1 LRKLGKYEV
10 HGELGHGAMGVVY
23 RARDPIINRMVALK
37 TITTGLADDPN
48 LLQRFYREA
57 QSAGGL
63 QHPNIV
69 TIYDMGDDQN
79 TPYIAMELIEGESLE
94 QTIARR
100 TIVPLALK
108 LTYALQACRAFD
120 YAHKRGIVHRDIKP
134 GNVMVNKE
142 GVVKVVDFG
151 IARVLDK
158 SKTQTGMLIGT
169 FAYMSPEQYHGEH
182 ADERSDIWS
191 FGVLLYELMC
201 YERPF
206 TGDNPATLM
215 HNICS
220 QEARSI
226 TQRVPDCPPAMEGII
241 SKVLRKLPEDRFQSM
256 EDLLLELEPV
266 YKELQLHS
274 ISELIDQ
281 SRELIE
287 KGEFSQARELLR
299 ESLKVDA
306 ANSQA
311 RALLEKVNAELKRL
325 LIRPKAQQH
334 VDKGRAL
341 LAEGKIQEARAE
353 AENALQLDA
362 AFDQAQELVKQVQRE
377 LDRAQVVAEWLQA
390 SRQRL
395 AEGMPDEAE
404 ELLAKVLELEPA
416 NKQAAVLQQQ
426 VLVERA
432 ERLRRLRLLER
443 MQEARGLWTQLNY
456 DDCIEILSE
465 LQKEFP
471 AEEEV
476 QRLLDTVQEDQAEQ
490 HRQRTLEG
498 ARNHLAVGNFAES
511 RALLVDLQKQFPSDE
526 EIPRLLEDIRID
538 EAKQRRNQGLAEART
553 YLANRQ
559 YEESIV
565 LLTTLEKEFRDDR
578 EILQLLEAVRADQ
591 AEQQRQQ
598 DIAEARTLLAGRRY
612 DECAALVAKLQRRFP
627 SDKELPELQ
636 KAIRHAQTEQ
646 RKQESL
652 ANARNLLAARRFEES
667 ITLLTEL
674 GEEFPADEE
683 VSKLLQAAHAEQAEE
698 RKQKD
703 IAEVR
708 NLLAA
713 RGYDGCNLLLA
724 KLQKQ
729 FPNDWEVLEL
739 QKTVQAD
746 RAEQQRQQ
754 GIAEARNL
762 LAVRRY
768 DECNALLAELRKQFS
783 DDSDVAQL
791 QKAVEEDQAEQRK
804 LESLANARNLLA
816 SKNYEESIAILTRL
830 GEEFPADEEVPKLLQ
845 AAHAEQAEERKQKDI
860 AEVRNLLAARGYDG
874 CNLLLAKLQK
884 QFPNDWEVLELQKT
898 VQADRAEQQ
907 RQQGIAEARNLLAV
921 RRYDECNALLAELR
935 KQFSDDSDVA
945 QLQKAVEEDQA
956 EQRKLESLANAR
968 NLLASKNYEESIAIL
983 TRLGEEFP
991 ADEEVPKLLQ
1001 AAHAEQAEERK
1012 QKGIAE
1018 VRNLLAARRYD
1029 ECTALL
1035 AELQKQFPSDSEISQ
1050 LQGAV
1055 REGQAEQEKLGT
1067 LARARNLLAKRN
1079 YDECIALLSELGKR
1093 FPKDGEIPRLLTT
1106 ARDGLAEQRKSKSLS
1121 EARSLLA
1128 ARRYDESISRLTD
1141 LKKEFPDEREISRL
1155 LANAAKEQA
1164 EQQKQQKL
1172 AEGRSLLAAQRFGE
1186 ALELL
1191 DTLRAAHPKDSAVQ
1205 KLRAL
1210 VEREREKQSRSEG
1223 LQRELEA
1230 LKKLVNEKKYPELLA
1245 RAEPL
1250 KAEFPANG
1258 DLLRLIDFARNQQAQ
1273 IESEKRLRAAI
1284 DDVKAHMH
1292 EDRFWDA
1299 SRAANAALK
1308 SFPDHAELLFLREQ
1322 AEARD
1327 KKQLAREMIEQRI
1340 REIKFKINRE
1350 DFSEAIDLAKETIE
1364 ITGPNTDLTQL
1375 LHSAVVEFQARAKRR
1390 QQEQKL
1396 KEIRALTESG
1406 NVDGAAE
1413 TLRVAV
1419 EAETL
1424 DALDPRVSRVAEEI
1438 DAAKSAPTL
1447 ASPTAAPSTP
1457 ANFSKEYAFLQRR
1470 PLDAEPPAAEN
1481 AGPTETG
1488 APQAS
1493 ATQPPISSQPAVPM
1507 PPAQFIAVPPAPN
1520 APVVFPRTDT
1530 ASAPVVPAAP
1540 KSPMGPARVQE
1551 RMRGTATRTAAAAS
1565 PRGFKKTAM
1574 LAATAMGLILGVW
1587 ATVHLISRPNAEE
1600 SDVRSAQPAN
1610 TRAAS
1615 TTNANPPTRPVVPA
1629 KPAVS
1634 PEETQQQNAIALSD
1648 KLIAS
1653 GDLKGALQTL
1663 QGADQLNGPLTAE
1676 IKNRETAVGE
1686 SMRNDSLAK
1695 LRQQEAALWQQATSE
1710 VEKGEF
1716 DAAKRDLR
1724 KILASGDG
1732 GVRRADAQR
1741 YLNDV
1746 IPRRQKEEIV
1756 FRQAQ
1761 QSSRANDQQGLQR
1774 ASDLFG
1780 QVIAFDGPRRA
1791 EAEELQRNLD
1801 AKLASLKQESANRQI
1816 AALEAAARSDLQQGN
1831 LDSARQYA
1839 VQIKQAGGDSA
1850 ALLKEIDQAQA
1861 SQARTAQQQREFQQ
1875 AVQAYNAVGS
1885 RDRIGLEKSRSD
1897 FVAIVRENGP
1907 QAADAQRYLTE
1918 ISKKVDALNQPPSPP
1933 PSVKTEASNVA
1944 ADEVAIRDVIQR
1956 FIIAFEQRSPDG
1968 VSQVWPSIPAK
1979 TFAGYKRSFEDAS
1992 AIRIQLLDETVK
2004 INPDGV
2010 TATVSARLAQQYTP
2024 KGQKTLDRSDLWV
2037 FQLSKKSGT
2046 WAITDVR

>member
-1 LRKLGKYEV
+1 MRKLGKYEV

-37 TITTGLADDPN
+37 TITTGLAEDPN

-169 FAYMSPEQYHGEH
+169 FAYMSPEQYHGDH

-206 TGDNPATLM
+206 KGDNPASLM

-220 QEARSI
+220 QEPRSI
-226 TQRVPDCPPAMEGII
+226 TERVPDCPPAMEAII

-281 SRELIE
+281 SRQLIE
-287 KGEFSQARELLR
+287 QGEFPQARELLR

-362 AFDQAQELVKQVQRE
+362 AFDQAQELEKQVQRE
-377 LDRAQVVAEWLQA
+377 LDRAHLVAEWLQA

-404 ELLAKVLELEPA
+404 ELLAKVLELEPG

-426 VLVERA
+426 VLVEKA
-432 ERLRRLRLLER
+432 DRLRRLRLLER

-456 DDCIEILSE
+456 SDCIEILSE

-511 RALLVDLQKQFPSDE
+511 RALLVDLQQQFPSDE

-538 EAKQRRNQGLAEART
+538 EAKQRRIQGLAEARI

-565 LLTTLEKEFRDDR
+565 LLTTLEKEFPDDR

-591 AEQQRQQ
+591 AEQQKQQ
-598 DIAEARTLLAGRRY
+598 DIAEARTLLAARRY

-627 SDKELPELQ
+627 IDKELPELQ
-636 KAIRHAQTEQ
+636 KAIRHAEAEQ
-646 RKQESL
+646 RKHESL

-667 ITLLTEL
+667 ITLLTGL

-683 VSKLLQAAHAEQAEE
+683 VPKLLQAAQAEQAEE

-713 RGYDGCNLLLA
+713 QGYDGCNLLLA

-729 FPNDWEVLEL
+729 FPNDLVVLEL

-746 RAEQQRQQ
+746 QAEQQRQQ
-754 GIAEARNL
+754 GIAQARNL
-762 LAVRRY
+762 LATRRY

-804 LESLANARNLLA
+804 HESLANARNLLA
-816 SKNYEESIAILTRL
+816 SKNYEESIAILTRM
-830 GEEFPADEEVPKLLQ
+830 GEEFPADEEVSKLLQ
-845 AAHAEQAEERKQKDI
+845 TAHAEQSEERKQKD
-860 AEVRNLLAARGYDG
+860 
-874 CNLLLAKLQK
+874 
-884 QFPNDWEVLELQKT
+884 
-898 VQADRAEQQ
+898 
-907 RQQGIAEARNLLAV
+907 
-921 RRYDECNALLAELR
+921 
-935 KQFSDDSDVA
+935 
-945 QLQKAVEEDQA
+945 
-956 EQRKLESLANAR
+956 
-968 NLLASKNYEESIAIL
+968 
-983 TRLGEEFP
+983 
-991 ADEEVPKLLQ
+991 
-1001 AAHAEQAEERK
+1001 
-1012 QKGIAE
+1012 IAE

-1035 AELQKQFPSDSEISQ
+1035 AKLQKQFPSDSEVSQ

-1055 REGQAEQEKLGT
+1055 REDQAEQEKLGT
-1067 LARARNLLAKRN
+1067 LAKARSLLAKRN

-1106 ARDGLAEQRKSKSLS
+1106 ARDGLAEQRKSKSLT

-1141 LKKEFPDEREISRL
+1141 LKNEFPDEREISRL
-1155 LANAAKEQA
+1155 LSNAAKEQA
-1164 EQQKQQKL
+1164 EQQKQTKL

-1230 LKKLVNEKKYPELLA
+1230 LKKLVSEKKYPELLA

-1250 KAEFPANG
+1250 KVEFPANG

-1273 IESEKRLRAAI
+1273 IESEKRLRATI
-1284 DDVKAHMH
+1284 DAVKAHMR

-1299 SRAANAALK
+1299 IRAANAALK
-1308 SFPDHAELLFLREQ
+1308 SFPDHAELVSLREQ
-1322 AEARD
+1322 AEAQD
-1327 KKQLAREMIEQRI
+1327 KKQRAREMIEQRI

-1350 DFSEAIDLAKETIE
+1350 DFSDAIDLAKETLA

-1396 KEIRALTESG
+1396 QEIRALTESG

-1419 EAETL
+1419 QAETF

-1438 DAAKSAPTL
+1438 DAAKSTPTVV
-1447 ASPTAAPSTP
+1447 SPTSAPSAP
-1457 ANFSKEYAFLQRR
+1457 ASFSKEYAFLQGR

-1488 APQAS
+1488 TPQAS
-1493 ATQPPISSQPAVPM
+1493 ATQPPISSQPAAPM
-1507 PPAQFIAVPPAPN
+1507 RPPQFKSAPPAPN

-1530 ASAPVVPAAP
+1530 ASAPVVPATP
-1540 KSPMGPARVQE
+1540 KNPMGPARVPE
-1551 RMRGTATRTAAAAS
+1551 RMRDIATRTEAAAP

-1574 LAATAMGLILGVW
+1574 LAAIAMGLILGVW
-1587 ATVHLISRPNAEE
+1587 ATVHLISRHKAEVA
-1600 SDVRSAQPAN
+1600 DVRSAQPTN
-1610 TRAAS
+1610 SRVGT
-1615 TTNANPPTRPVVPA
+1615 TTNANPPTTPVVPA
-1629 KPAVS
+1629 RPVVS
-1634 PEETQQQNAIALSD
+1634 PEEAQQRNAIALSD
-1648 KLIAS
+1648 KLVAS
-1653 GDLKGALQTL
+1653 GDLQGALRAL

-1676 IKNRETAVGE
+1676 IKNRETTVGE

-1695 LRQQEAALWQQATSE
+1695 LRQQEATLWQRATSE

-1716 DAAKRDLR
+1716 DAAKRDLQ
-1724 KILASGDG
+1724 KILAAGDG

-1746 IPRRQKEEIV
+1746 VPKRQKEESV

-1780 QVIAFDGPRRA
+1780 QVMAFEGPRKS
-1791 EAEELQRNLD
+1791 EAEELQRNVE
-1801 AKLASLKQESANRQI
+1801 AKLASLKQQSANRQI

-1839 VQIKQAGGDSA
+1839 EQIKQAGGDSA

-1885 RDRIGLEKSRSD
+1885 RDKVGLEKSRSD

-1933 PSVKTEASNVA
+1933 PSVKTEASSVA
-1944 ADEVAIRDVIQR
+1944 VDEAAIRDVIQR
-1956 FIIAFEQRSPDG
+1956 FILAFEQRSPDG

-1979 TFAGYKRSFEDAS
+1979 TYAGYKRSFEDAI
-1992 AIRIQLLDETVK
+1992 AIRMQMLDETVK
-2004 INPDGV
+2004 INPDRV
-2010 TATVSARLAQQYTP
+2010 TATVSARVAQQYTP

-2037 FQLSKKSGT
+2037 FELSKKSGT
-2046 WAITDVR
+2046 WTITDVR

>member
-206 TGDNPATLM
+206 TGDNPASLM

-281 SRELIE
+281 SRQLIE
-287 KGEFSQARELLR
+287 KGEFPQARELLR

-341 LAEGKIQEARAE
+341 FAEGKIQEARAE

-362 AFDQAQELVKQVQRE
+362 AFDQAQELEKQVQRE

-426 VLVERA
+426 VLVEKA

-476 QRLLDTVQEDQAEQ
+476 RRLLDTVQEDQAEQ

-511 RALLVDLQKQFPSDE
+511 RALLVDLQTQFPSDE

-538 EAKQRRNQGLAEART
+538 EAKQRRIQGLAEARI

-559 YEESIV
+559 YEESIE
-565 LLTTLEKEFRDDR
+565 LLTTLGKEFPDDR
-578 EILQLLEAVRADQ
+578 EILQLLEAVRVDQ

-598 DIAEARTLLAGRRY
+598 DIAEARTLLAARRY

-627 SDKELPELQ
+627 IDNELPELQ

-674 GEEFPADEE
+674 GEEFLADEE
-683 VSKLLQAAHAEQAEE
+683 VPKLLQAARAEKAEE
-698 RKQKD
+698 QKQKG

-724 KLQKQ
+724 NLQKQ
-729 FPNDWEVLEL
+729 FPNDSEVLEL
-739 QKTVQAD
+739 QKAVQAD
-746 RAEQQRQQ
+746 QAEQQRQQ
-754 GIAEARNL
+754 GVAEARNL
-762 LAVRRY
+762 LAARRY

-783 DDSDVAQL
+783 DDSDIAQL
-791 QKAVEEDQAEQRK
+791 QKAVEEDQTEQWK

-816 SKNYEESIAILTRL
+816 SKNFEESIAILTRM
-830 GEEFPADEEVPKLLQ
+830 
-845 AAHAEQAEERKQKDI
+845 
-860 AEVRNLLAARGYDG
+860 
-874 CNLLLAKLQK
+874 
-884 QFPNDWEVLELQKT
+884 
-898 VQADRAEQQ
+898 
-907 RQQGIAEARNLLAV
+907 
-921 RRYDECNALLAELR
+921 
-935 KQFSDDSDVA
+935 
-945 QLQKAVEEDQA
+945 
-956 EQRKLESLANAR
+956 
-968 NLLASKNYEESIAIL
+968 
-983 TRLGEEFP
+983 GEEFP

-1012 QKGIAE
+1012 QKGIGE
-1018 VRNLLAARRYD
+1018 VRNLLAARHYD

-1055 REGQAEQEKLGT
+1055 REDKAEQEKLGT
-1067 LARARNLLAKRN
+1067 LAKARTLLAKRN
-1079 YDECIALLSELGKR
+1079 YDECITLLSELGKR

-1106 ARDGLAEQRKSKSLS
+1106 ARDGLAEQRKSTSLT

-1128 ARRYDESISRLTD
+1128 ARRYDDSITLLTD
-1141 LKKEFPDEREISRL
+1141 LKKEFPDEREISQL
-1155 LANAAKEQA
+1155 LANAAKEHA

-1230 LKKLVNEKKYPELLA
+1230 LKKLVSEKKYPELLA

-1273 IESEKRLRAAI
+1273 IDSEKRLRAAI
-1284 DDVKAHMH
+1284 DAVKAHMH

-1299 SRAANAALK
+1299 IRAANAALK
-1308 SFPDHAELLFLREQ
+1308 SFPDHAELVYLREQ
-1322 AEARD
+1322 AEALD
-1327 KKQLAREMIEQRI
+1327 KKQRAREMIEQRI

-1350 DFSEAIDLAKETIE
+1350 DFSEAIDLAKETIA

-1396 KEIRALTESG
+1396 QEIRTLAESG

-1438 DAAKSAPTL
+1438 DAAKSAPTV

-1457 ANFSKEYAFLQRR
+1457 ANFSKEYAFLQGRT
-1470 PLDAEPPAAEN
+1470 LDAKPPAAEN
-1481 AGPTETG
+1481 VGPTETG
-1488 APQAS
+1488 TPQAS
-1493 ATQPPISSQPAVPM
+1493 ATKPPISSQPAVPM
-1507 PPAQFIAVPPAPN
+1507 PPPQFTAAPPAPN
-1520 APVVFPRTDT
+1520 APAVFPRTDP
-1530 ASAPVVPAAP
+1530 APAPVVPAAP

-1551 RMRGTATRTAAAAS
+1551 RMREVATRTTAAAP
-1565 PRGFKKTAM
+1565 PRGLKKTAM
-1574 LAATAMGLILGVW
+1574 LAAIAMGLILGVW
-1587 ATVHLISRPNAEE
+1587 ATVHLISHHKAAV
-1600 SDVRSAQPAN
+1600 SDVRSAQPTN
-1610 TRAAS
+1610 TRAGA
-1615 TTNANPPTRPVVPA
+1615 TTNANPPTTPVVPA
-1629 KPAVS
+1629 KPTVS
-1634 PEETQQQNAIALSD
+1634 PAETQQQNAITLSD

-1653 GDLKGALQTL
+1653 GDLKGALRTL

-1676 IKNRETAVGE
+1676 IKNKETTVGE

-1695 LRQQEAALWQQATSE
+1695 LRQQEATLWQQATSE

-1716 DAAKRDLR
+1716 VAAKRDLQ
-1724 KILASGDG
+1724 KILAAGDG

-1746 IPRRQKEEIV
+1746 IPKREKEENL

-1780 QVIAFDGPRRA
+1780 RVIAFDGPRKA
-1791 EAEELQRNLD
+1791 EAEALQRNLD

-1831 LDSARQYA
+1831 LESARQYA
-1839 VQIKQAGGDSA
+1839 EQIKQAGGDSA
-1850 ALLKEIDQAQA
+1850 ALLKEIDQVQA
-1861 SQARTAQQQREFQQ
+1861 NQARTAQQQMEFQQ

-1885 RDRIGLEKSRSD
+1885 RDKIGLEKSRSD
-1897 FVAIVRENGP
+1897 FVAIVKENGP
-1907 QAADAQRYLTE
+1907 QAADAQRYLKE
-1918 ISKKVDALNQPPSPP
+1918 ISKRMDALNQPPPP
-1933 PSVKTEASNVA
+1933 PSPSVKTEASNVA
-1944 ADEVAIRDVIQR
+1944 VDEGAIRDVIQR
-1956 FIIAFEQRSPDG
+1956 FILAFEQRSPDG

-1979 TFAGYKRSFEDAS
+1979 TYAGYRRSFEDAI
-1992 AIRIQLLDETVK
+1992 AIRMQVLDETVK

-2046 WAITDVR
+2046 WTISDVR

>member
-1 LRKLGKYEV
+1 MRKLGKYEV

-37 TITTGLADDPN
+37 TITTGLAEDPN

-169 FAYMSPEQYHGEH
+169 FAYMSPEQYHGDH

-206 TGDNPATLM
+206 KGDNPASLM

-220 QEARSI
+220 QEPRSI
-226 TQRVPDCPPAMEGII
+226 TERVPDCPPAMEAII

-281 SRELIE
+281 SRQLIE
-287 KGEFSQARELLR
+287 QGEFPQARELLR

-362 AFDQAQELVKQVQRE
+362 AFDQAQELEKQVQRE
-377 LDRAQVVAEWLQA
+377 LDRAHLVAEWLQA

-404 ELLAKVLELEPA
+404 ELLAKVLELEPG

-426 VLVERA
+426 VLVEKA

-456 DDCIEILSE
+456 SDCIEILSE

-511 RALLVDLQKQFPSDE
+511 RALLVDLQQQFPSDE

-538 EAKQRRNQGLAEART
+538 EAKQRRIQGLAEARI

-565 LLTTLEKEFRDDR
+565 LLTTLEKEFPDDR

-591 AEQQRQQ
+591 AEQQKQQ
-598 DIAEARTLLAGRRY
+598 DIAEARTLLAARRY
-612 DECAALVAKLQRRFP
+612 DECAVLVAKLQRRFP
-627 SDKELPELQ
+627 IDKELPELQ
-636 KAIRHAQTEQ
+636 RAIRHAQ
-646 RKQESL
+646 
-652 ANARNLLAARRFEES
+652 
-667 ITLLTEL
+667 
-674 GEEFPADEE
+674 
-683 VSKLLQAAHAEQAEE
+683 
-698 RKQKD
+698 
-703 IAEVR
+703 
-708 NLLAA
+708 
-713 RGYDGCNLLLA
+713 
-724 KLQKQ
+724 
-729 FPNDWEVLEL
+729 
-739 QKTVQAD
+739 
-746 RAEQQRQQ
+746 
-754 GIAEARNL
+754 
-762 LAVRRY
+762 
-768 DECNALLAELRKQFS
+768 
-783 DDSDVAQL
+783 
-791 QKAVEEDQAEQRK
+791 AEQRK
-804 LESLANARNLLA
+804 HESLANARNLLA
-816 SKNYEESIAILTRL
+816 SKNYEESIAILTRM
-830 GEEFPADEEVPKLLQ
+830 GEEFPTDEEVSKLLQ
-845 AAHAEQAEERKQKDI
+845 TAHAEQSEERKQKD
-860 AEVRNLLAARGYDG
+860 
-874 CNLLLAKLQK
+874 
-884 QFPNDWEVLELQKT
+884 
-898 VQADRAEQQ
+898 
-907 RQQGIAEARNLLAV
+907 
-921 RRYDECNALLAELR
+921 
-935 KQFSDDSDVA
+935 
-945 QLQKAVEEDQA
+945 
-956 EQRKLESLANAR
+956 
-968 NLLASKNYEESIAIL
+968 
-983 TRLGEEFP
+983 
-991 ADEEVPKLLQ
+991 
-1001 AAHAEQAEERK
+1001 
-1012 QKGIAE
+1012 IAE

-1035 AELQKQFPSDSEISQ
+1035 AKLQKQFPSDSEVSQ

-1055 REGQAEQEKLGT
+1055 REDQAEQEKLGT
-1067 LARARNLLAKRN
+1067 LAKARSLLAKRN

-1106 ARDGLAEQRKSKSLS
+1106 ARDGLAEQRKSKSLT

-1141 LKKEFPDEREISRL
+1141 LKNEFPDEREISRL
-1155 LANAAKEQA
+1155 LSNAAKEQA
-1164 EQQKQQKL
+1164 EQQKQTKL

-1230 LKKLVNEKKYPELLA
+1230 LKKLVSEKKYPELLA

-1250 KAEFPANG
+1250 KVEFPANG

-1273 IESEKRLRAAI
+1273 IESEKRLRATI
-1284 DDVKAHMH
+1284 DAVKAHMR

-1299 SRAANAALK
+1299 IRAANAALK
-1308 SFPDHAELLFLREQ
+1308 SFPDHAELVSLREQ
-1322 AEARD
+1322 AEAQD
-1327 KKQLAREMIEQRI
+1327 KKQRAREMIEQRI

-1350 DFSEAIDLAKETIE
+1350 DFSDAIDLAKETLA

-1396 KEIRALTESG
+1396 QEIRALTESG

-1419 EAETL
+1419 QAETF

-1438 DAAKSAPTL
+1438 DAAKSTPTVV
-1447 ASPTAAPSTP
+1447 SPTSAPSAP
-1457 ANFSKEYAFLQRR
+1457 ASFSKEYAFLQGR

-1488 APQAS
+1488 TPQAS
-1493 ATQPPISSQPAVPM
+1493 ATQPPISSQPAAPM
-1507 PPAQFIAVPPAPN
+1507 RPPQFKSAPPAPN

-1530 ASAPVVPAAP
+1530 ASAPVVPATP
-1540 KSPMGPARVQE
+1540 KNPMGPARVPE
-1551 RMRGTATRTAAAAS
+1551 RMRDIATRTEAAAP

-1574 LAATAMGLILGVW
+1574 LAAIAMGLILGVW
-1587 ATVHLISRPNAEE
+1587 ASVHLISRHKAEVA
-1600 SDVRSAQPAN
+1600 DVRFAQPTN
-1610 TRAAS
+1610 SRVGT
-1615 TTNANPPTRPVVPA
+1615 TTNANPPTTPVVPA
-1629 KPAVS
+1629 RPVVS
-1634 PEETQQQNAIALSD
+1634 PEEAQQRNAIALSD
-1648 KLIAS
+1648 KLVAS
-1653 GDLKGALQTL
+1653 GDLQGALRAL

-1676 IKNRETAVGE
+1676 IKNRETTVGE

-1695 LRQQEAALWQQATSE
+1695 LRQQEATLWQRATSE

-1716 DAAKRDLR
+1716 DAAKRDLQ
-1724 KILASGDG
+1724 KILAAGDG

-1746 IPRRQKEEIV
+1746 IPKRQKEESV

-1780 QVIAFDGPRRA
+1780 QVIAFDGPRKS
-1791 EAEELQRNLD
+1791 EAEELQRNVE
-1801 AKLASLKQESANRQI
+1801 AKLASLKQQSANRQI
-1816 AALEAAARSDLQQGN
+1816 AAFEAAARSDLQQGN

-1839 VQIKQAGGDSA
+1839 EQIKQAGGDSA

-1885 RDRIGLEKSRSD
+1885 RDKVGLEKSRSD

-1933 PSVKTEASNVA
+1933 PSVKTEASSVA
-1944 ADEVAIRDVIQR
+1944 VDEAAIRDVIQR
-1956 FIIAFEQRSPDG
+1956 FILAFEQRSPDG

-1979 TFAGYKRSFEDAS
+1979 TYAGYKRSFEDAI
-1992 AIRIQLLDETVK
+1992 AIRMQMLDETVK
-2004 INPDGV
+2004 INPDRV
-2010 TATVSARLAQQYTP
+2010 TATVSARVAQQYTP

-2037 FQLSKKSGT
+2037 FELSKKSGT
-2046 WAITDVR
+2046 WTITDVR

>member
-1 LRKLGKYEV
+1 MRKLGKYEV

-37 TITTGLADDPN
+37 TITTGLAEDPN

-206 TGDNPATLM
+206 KGDNPASLM

-220 QEARSI
+220 QEPRSI
-226 TQRVPDCPPAMEGII
+226 TERVPDCPPAMEAII

-281 SRELIE
+281 SRQLIE
-287 KGEFSQARELLR
+287 QGEFPQARELLR

-362 AFDQAQELVKQVQRE
+362 AFDQAQELEKQVQRE
-377 LDRAQVVAEWLQA
+377 LDRAHLVAEWLQA

-404 ELLAKVLELEPA
+404 ELLAKVLELEPS

-426 VLVERA
+426 VLVEKA

-456 DDCIEILSE
+456 SDCIEILSE

-511 RALLVDLQKQFPSDE
+511 RALLVDLQQQFPSDE

-538 EAKQRRNQGLAEART
+538 EAKQRRIQGLAEARI

-565 LLTTLEKEFRDDR
+565 LLTTLEKEFPDDR

-591 AEQQRQQ
+591 AEQQEQQ
-598 DIAEARTLLAGRRY
+598 DIAEARTLLAARRY
-612 DECAALVAKLQRRFP
+612 DECAVLVAKLQRRFP
-627 SDKELPELQ
+627 IDKELPELQ
-636 KAIRHAQTEQ
+636 RAIRHAQAEQ
-646 RKQESL
+646 RKHESL
-652 ANARNLLAARRFEES
+652 ANARNLLASKNYEES
-667 ITLLTEL
+667 IAILTRM
-674 GEEFPADEE
+674 GEEFPTDEE
-683 VSKLLQAAHAEQAEE
+683 VSKLLQTAHAEQSEE

-713 RGYDGCNLLLA
+713 QGYDGCNLLLA

-729 FPNDWEVLEL
+729 FPNDLVVLEL

-746 RAEQQRQQ
+746 QAEQQRQQ
-754 GIAEARNL
+754 GIAQARNL
-762 LAVRRY
+762 LATRRY

-804 LESLANARNLLA
+804 HESLANARNLLA
-816 SKNYEESIAILTRL
+816 SKNYEESIAILTRM
-830 GEEFPADEEVPKLLQ
+830 GEEFPADEEVSKLLQ
-845 AAHAEQAEERKQKDI
+845 TAHAEQSEERKQKD
-860 AEVRNLLAARGYDG
+860 
-874 CNLLLAKLQK
+874 
-884 QFPNDWEVLELQKT
+884 
-898 VQADRAEQQ
+898 
-907 RQQGIAEARNLLAV
+907 
-921 RRYDECNALLAELR
+921 
-935 KQFSDDSDVA
+935 
-945 QLQKAVEEDQA
+945 
-956 EQRKLESLANAR
+956 
-968 NLLASKNYEESIAIL
+968 
-983 TRLGEEFP
+983 
-991 ADEEVPKLLQ
+991 
-1001 AAHAEQAEERK
+1001 
-1012 QKGIAE
+1012 IAE

-1035 AELQKQFPSDSEISQ
+1035 ARLQKQFPSDSEVSQ

-1055 REGQAEQEKLGT
+1055 REDQAEQEKLGT
-1067 LARARNLLAKRN
+1067 LAKARSLLAKRN

-1106 ARDGLAEQRKSKSLS
+1106 ARDGLAEQRKSKSLT

-1141 LKKEFPDEREISRL
+1141 LKNEFPDEREISRL
-1155 LANAAKEQA
+1155 LSNAAKEQA
-1164 EQQKQQKL
+1164 EQQKQTKL

-1230 LKKLVNEKKYPELLA
+1230 LKKLVSEKKYPELLA

-1250 KAEFPANG
+1250 KVEFPANG

-1273 IESEKRLRAAI
+1273 IESEKRLRATI
-1284 DDVKAHMH
+1284 DAVKAHMR

-1299 SRAANAALK
+1299 IRAANAALK
-1308 SFPDHAELLFLREQ
+1308 SFPDHAELVSLREQ
-1322 AEARD
+1322 AEAQD
-1327 KKQLAREMIEQRI
+1327 KKQRAREMIEQRI

-1350 DFSEAIDLAKETIE
+1350 DFSDAIDLAKETLA

-1396 KEIRALTESG
+1396 QEIRALTESG

-1419 EAETL
+1419 QAETF

-1438 DAAKSAPTL
+1438 DAAKSTPTVV
-1447 ASPTAAPSTP
+1447 SPTSAPSAP
-1457 ANFSKEYAFLQRR
+1457 ASFSKEYAFLQGR

-1488 APQAS
+1488 TPQAS
-1493 ATQPPISSQPAVPM
+1493 ATQPPISSQPAAPM
-1507 PPAQFIAVPPAPN
+1507 RPPQFKSAPPAPN

-1530 ASAPVVPAAP
+1530 ASAPVVPATP
-1540 KSPMGPARVQE
+1540 KNPMGPARVPE
-1551 RMRGTATRTAAAAS
+1551 RMRDIATRTEAAAP

-1574 LAATAMGLILGVW
+1574 LAAIAMGLILGVW
-1587 ATVHLISRPNAEE
+1587 ATVHLISRHKAEV
-1600 SDVRSAQPAN
+1600 SNVRSAQPTN

-1615 TTNANPPTRPVVPA
+1615 ATNANPPTTPVVPA
-1629 KPAVS
+1629 RPVVS
-1634 PEETQQQNAIALSD
+1634 PEEAQQRNAIALSD
-1648 KLIAS
+1648 KLVAS
-1653 GDLKGALQTL
+1653 GDLQGALRAL

-1676 IKNRETAVGE
+1676 IKNRETTVGE

-1695 LRQQEAALWQQATSE
+1695 LRQQEATLWQRATSE

-1716 DAAKRDLR
+1716 DAAKRDLQ
-1724 KILASGDG
+1724 KILAAGDG

-1746 IPRRQKEEIV
+1746 VPKRQKEESV

-1774 ASDLFG
+1774 AS
-1780 QVIAFDGPRRA
+1780 
-1791 EAEELQRNLD
+1791 
-1801 AKLASLKQESANRQI
+1801 
-1816 AALEAAARSDLQQGN
+1816 
-1831 LDSARQYA
+1831 
-1839 VQIKQAGGDSA
+1839 
-1850 ALLKEIDQAQA
+1850 
-1861 SQARTAQQQREFQQ
+1861 
-1875 AVQAYNAVGS
+1875 
-1885 RDRIGLEKSRSD
+1885 
-1897 FVAIVRENGP
+1897 
-1907 QAADAQRYLTE
+1907 
-1918 ISKKVDALNQPPSPP
+1918 
-1933 PSVKTEASNVA
+1933 
-1944 ADEVAIRDVIQR
+1944 
-1956 FIIAFEQRSPDG
+1956 
-1968 VSQVWPSIPAK
+1968 
-1979 TFAGYKRSFEDAS
+1979 
-1992 AIRIQLLDETVK
+1992 
-2004 INPDGV
+2004 
-2010 TATVSARLAQQYTP
+2010 
-2024 KGQKTLDRSDLWV
+2024 
-2037 FQLSKKSGT
+2037 
-2046 WAITDVR
+2046 

>member
-169 FAYMSPEQYHGEH
+169 FAYMSPEQYHGAH

-191 FGVLLYELMC
+191 FGVLLYELVC

-206 TGDNPATLM
+206 TGDNPASLM

-220 QEARSI
+220 QEPRSI

-281 SRELIE
+281 SRQLIE
-287 KGEFSQARELLR
+287 TGEFSQARELLR

-362 AFDQAQELVKQVQRE
+362 VFDQAQELEKQVQRE

-426 VLVERA
+426 VLVEKA

-456 DDCIEILSE
+456 VDCIEILSE

-511 RALLVDLQKQFPSDE
+511 RALLVDLQQQFPSDE

-538 EAKQRRNQGLAEART
+538 EAKQRRIQGLAEARIC
-553 YLANRQ
+553 LANRQ

-565 LLTTLEKEFRDDR
+565 LLTTLEKEFPDDR
-578 EILQLLEAVRADQ
+578 DILQLLEAVRADQ

-598 DIAEARTLLAGRRY
+598 DIAEARTLLAARRY
-612 DECAALVAKLQRRFP
+612 DECAALVAKLQSRFP
-627 SDKELPELQ
+627 IDKELPELQ
-636 KAIRHAQTEQ
+636 KAIRHAQTEH
-646 RKQESL
+646 RKHESL
-652 ANARNLLAARRFEES
+652 ANARSVLASKHYEES
-667 ITLLTEL
+667 IAILTRM
-674 GEEFPADEE
+674 GKEFPADEE

-713 RGYDGCNLLLA
+713 QGYDGCNLLLA

-729 FPNDWEVLEL
+729 FPNDLVVLEL

-746 RAEQQRQQ
+746 QAEQQRQQ
-754 GIAEARNL
+754 GIAQARNL
-762 LAVRRY
+762 LAERRY
-768 DECNALLAELRKQFS
+768 DECNALLAELRKQFA

-804 LESLANARNLLA
+804 HESLANARNLLA
-816 SKNYEESIAILTRL
+816 SKHYEKSIAILTRM

-860 AEVRNLLAARGYDG
+860 AEVRNLLAAR
-874 CNLLLAKLQK
+874 
-884 QFPNDWEVLELQKT
+884 
-898 VQADRAEQQ
+898 
-907 RQQGIAEARNLLAV
+907 
-921 RRYDECNALLAELR
+921 RY
-935 KQFSDDSDVA
+935 
-945 QLQKAVEEDQA
+945 
-956 EQRKLESLANAR
+956 
-968 NLLASKNYEESIAIL
+968 
-983 TRLGEEFP
+983 
-991 ADEEVPKLLQ
+991 
-1001 AAHAEQAEERK
+1001 H
-1012 QKGIAE
+1012 
-1018 VRNLLAARRYD
+1018 

-1035 AELQKQFPSDSEISQ
+1035 TKLQKQFPSDSEVSQ

-1055 REGQAEQEKLGT
+1055 REDQAEQEKLGT
-1067 LARARNLLAKRN
+1067 LAKARTLFAKRN

-1093 FPKDGEIPRLLTT
+1093 FPEDGEIPRLLTT
-1106 ARDGLAEQRKSKSLS
+1106 ARDGLAEQRKSKSLT

-1164 EQQKQQKL
+1164 EQQKQTKL
-1172 AEGRSLLAAQRFGE
+1172 AEGRSLLAAQRFRE

-1250 KAEFPANG
+1250 KVEFPANG

-1273 IESEKRLRAAI
+1273 IESEKRLRATI
-1284 DDVKAHMH
+1284 DDVKALMH

-1299 SRAANAALK
+1299 IRAANAALK
-1308 SFPDHAELLFLREQ
+1308 SFPDHAELVYLREQ
-1322 AEARD
+1322 AEAQDR
-1327 KKQLAREMIEQRI
+1327 KQRAREMIEQRI

-1350 DFSEAIDLAKETIE
+1350 DFSEAIDLAKETIA

-1375 LHSAVVEFQARAKRR
+1375 LHSAVVEFQARTKRR

-1396 KEIRALTESG
+1396 QEIRALTESG

-1438 DAAKSAPTL
+1438 DAAKSTPTVV
-1447 ASPTAAPSTP
+1447 SPTAAPSAP
-1457 ANFSKEYAFLQRR
+1457 ANFSKEYAFLQGR

-1481 AGPTETG
+1481 AGPTKTG
-1488 APQAS
+1488 TPQAS

-1507 PPAQFIAVPPAPN
+1507 PPPQFISAPPAPN

-1530 ASAPVVPAAP
+1530 APAPVVPAAP
-1540 KSPMGPARVQE
+1540 KSSMGPARVQE
-1551 RMRGTATRTAAAAS
+1551 RMPGIATRTSEAAS
-1565 PRGFKKTAM
+1565 PRVFKKTAM
-1574 LAATAMGLILGVW
+1574 LAAIAMGLILGVW
-1587 ATVHLISRPNAEE
+1587 ASVHLISRHKAEE
-1600 SDVRSAQPAN
+1600 SDVRSGQPTN
-1610 TRAAS
+1610 SRAGP
-1615 TTNANPPTRPVVPA
+1615 TTNANPPTTPVVPA
-1629 KPAVS
+1629 RPVVS
-1634 PEETQQQNAIALSD
+1634 PEETQQRNAIALSD
-1648 KLIAS
+1648 KLVAS
-1653 GDLKGALQTL
+1653 GDLRGALRTL
-1663 QGADQLNGPLTAE
+1663 QGADQLNGPLTSE
-1676 IKNRETAVGE
+1676 IKNRETTVGE

-1695 LRQQEAALWQQATSE
+1695 LRQQEATLWQQATSE

-1716 DAAKRDLR
+1716 DAAKRDLQ
-1724 KILASGDG
+1724 KILAAGDG

-1741 YLNDV
+1741 YLSDV
-1746 IPRRQKEEIV
+1746 IPKRQKEENV

-1780 QVIAFDGPRRA
+1780 QVIAFDGPRKA
-1791 EAEELQRNLD
+1791 EAEVLQRNLD

-1831 LDSARQYA
+1831 LDAARQHA
-1839 VQIKQAGGDSA
+1839 AQIRQAGGDSA

-1885 RDRIGLEKSRSD
+1885 QDKLGLEKSRSD

-1944 ADEVAIRDVIQR
+1944 VDEGAVRDVIQR
-1956 FIIAFEQRSPDG
+1956 FILAFEQRSLDG
-1968 VSQVWPSIPAK
+1968 VSQVWPSIPAR
-1979 TFAGYKRSFEDAS
+1979 TYAGYKRSFEDAM
-1992 AIRIQLLDETVK
+1992 AIRMQVLDETVK

-2010 TATVSARLAQQYTP
+2010 TATVSARVAQQYTP

-2037 FQLSKKSGT
+2037 FELSKKSGT
-2046 WAITDVR
+2046 WAITNVK

>member
-1 LRKLGKYEV
+1 MRKLGKYEV

-169 FAYMSPEQYHGEH
+169 FAYMSPEQYHGAH

-191 FGVLLYELMC
+191 FGVLLYELVC

-206 TGDNPATLM
+206 TGDNPASLM

-220 QEARSI
+220 QEPRSI

-281 SRELIE
+281 SRQLIE
-287 KGEFSQARELLR
+287 TGEFSQARELLR

-362 AFDQAQELVKQVQRE
+362 AFDQAQELEKQVQRE

-426 VLVERA
+426 VLVEKA

-456 DDCIEILSE
+456 VDCIEILSE

-490 HRQRTLEG
+490 RRQRTLEG

-511 RALLVDLQKQFPSDE
+511 RALLVDLQQQFPSDE

-538 EAKQRRNQGLAEART
+538 EAKQRRIQGLAEARIC
-553 YLANRQ
+553 LANRQ

-565 LLTTLEKEFRDDR
+565 LLATLEKEFPDDR
-578 EILQLLEAVRADQ
+578 DILQLLEAVRADQ

-598 DIAEARTLLAGRRY
+598 DIAEARTLLAARRY

-627 SDKELPELQ
+627 IDKELPELQ
-636 KAIRHAQTEQ
+636 KAIRHAQTEH
-646 RKQESL
+646 RKHESL
-652 ANARNLLAARRFEES
+652 ANARNVLASKNYEES
-667 ITLLTEL
+667 IAILTRM

-713 RGYDGCNLLLA
+713 R
-724 KLQKQ
+724 
-729 FPNDWEVLEL
+729 
-739 QKTVQAD
+739 
-746 RAEQQRQQ
+746 
-754 GIAEARNL
+754 
-762 LAVRRY
+762 RY
-768 DECNALLAELRKQFS
+768 
-783 DDSDVAQL
+783 
-791 QKAVEEDQAEQRK
+791 
-804 LESLANARNLLA
+804 
-816 SKNYEESIAILTRL
+816 
-830 GEEFPADEEVPKLLQ
+830 
-845 AAHAEQAEERKQKDI
+845 H
-860 AEVRNLLAARGYDG
+860 
-874 CNLLLAKLQK
+874 
-884 QFPNDWEVLELQKT
+884 
-898 VQADRAEQQ
+898 
-907 RQQGIAEARNLLAV
+907 
-921 RRYDECNALLAELR
+921 
-935 KQFSDDSDVA
+935 
-945 QLQKAVEEDQA
+945 
-956 EQRKLESLANAR
+956 
-968 NLLASKNYEESIAIL
+968 
-983 TRLGEEFP
+983 
-991 ADEEVPKLLQ
+991 
-1001 AAHAEQAEERK
+1001 
-1012 QKGIAE
+1012 
-1018 VRNLLAARRYD
+1018 

-1035 AELQKQFPSDSEISQ
+1035 TKLQKQFPSDSEVSQ

-1055 REGQAEQEKLGT
+1055 REDQAEQEKLGT
-1067 LARARNLLAKRN
+1067 LAKARTLFAKRN

-1106 ARDGLAEQRKSKSLS
+1106 ARDGLAEQRKSKSLT

-1164 EQQKQQKL
+1164 EQQKQTKL

-1250 KAEFPANG
+1250 KVEFPANG

-1273 IESEKRLRAAI
+1273 IESEKRLRATI
-1284 DDVKAHMH
+1284 DGVKALLH

-1299 SRAANAALK
+1299 IRAANAALK
-1308 SFPDHAELLFLREQ
+1308 SFPDHAELVYLREQ
-1322 AEARD
+1322 AEAQDR
-1327 KKQLAREMIEQRI
+1327 KQRAREMIEQRI

-1350 DFSEAIDLAKETIE
+1350 DFSEAIDLAKETIA

-1375 LHSAVVEFQARAKRR
+1375 LHSAVVEFQARTKRR

-1396 KEIRALTESG
+1396 QEIRALTESG

-1438 DAAKSAPTL
+1438 DAAKSTPTVV
-1447 ASPTAAPSTP
+1447 SPTAAPSAP
-1457 ANFSKEYAFLQRR
+1457 ANFSKEYAFLQGR

-1481 AGPTETG
+1481 AGPTKTG
-1488 APQAS
+1488 TPQAS
-1493 ATQPPISSQPAVPM
+1493 ATQPPISSQPAIPM
-1507 PPAQFIAVPPAPN
+1507 PPPQFISAPPAPN

-1530 ASAPVVPAAP
+1530 APAPVVPAAP
-1540 KSPMGPARVQE
+1540 KSSMGPARVQE
-1551 RMRGTATRTAAAAS
+1551 RMPGIATRTSEAAS
-1565 PRGFKKTAM
+1565 PRVFKKTAM
-1574 LAATAMGLILGVW
+1574 LAAIATGLILGVW
-1587 ATVHLISRPNAEE
+1587 ASVHLISRHKAEE
-1600 SDVRSAQPAN
+1600 SDVRSGQPTN
-1610 TRAAS
+1610 SRAGP
-1615 TTNANPPTRPVVPA
+1615 TTNANPPTTPVVPA
-1629 KPAVS
+1629 RPVVS
-1634 PEETQQQNAIALSD
+1634 PEETQQRNAIALSD
-1648 KLIAS
+1648 KLVAS
-1653 GDLKGALQTL
+1653 GDLRGALRTL
-1663 QGADQLNGPLTAE
+1663 QGADQLNGPLTSE
-1676 IKNRETAVGE
+1676 IKNRETTVGE

-1695 LRQQEAALWQQATSE
+1695 LRQQEATLWQQATSE

-1716 DAAKRDLR
+1716 DAAKRDLQ
-1724 KILASGDG
+1724 KILAAGDG

-1746 IPRRQKEEIV
+1746 IPKRQKEENV

-1780 QVIAFDGPRRA
+1780 QVIAFDGPRKA
-1791 EAEELQRNLD
+1791 EAEVLQRNLD

-1831 LDSARQYA
+1831 LDAARQHA
-1839 VQIKQAGGDSA
+1839 AQIRQAGGDSA

-1885 RDRIGLEKSRSD
+1885 QDKLGLEKSRSD

-1944 ADEVAIRDVIQR
+1944 VDEGAVRDVIQR
-1956 FIIAFEQRSPDG
+1956 FILAFEQRSLDG
-1968 VSQVWPSIPAK
+1968 VSQVWPSIPAR
-1979 TFAGYKRSFEDAS
+1979 TYAGYKRSFEDAM
-1992 AIRIQLLDETVK
+1992 AIRMQVLDETVK

-2010 TATVSARLAQQYTP
+2010 TATVSARVAQQYTP
-2024 KGQKTLDRSDLWV
+2024 KGQKTLDRSDLWI
-2037 FQLSKKSGT
+2037 FELSKKSGT
-2046 WAITDVR
+2046 WAITNVR

>member
-1 LRKLGKYEV
+1 MRKLGKYEV

-23 RARDPIINRMVALK
+23 RARDPIINRLVALK
-37 TITTGLADDPN
+37 TITTGLADDPS

-69 TIYDMGDDQN
+69 TIYDMGEEQN
-79 TPYIAMELIEGESLE
+79 TPYIAMELIDGESLE

-100 TIVPLALK
+100 TTLPLALK

-191 FGVLLYELMC
+191 FGVLLYELLC
-201 YERPF
+201 YQRPF
-206 TGDNPATLM
+206 TGDNPASLM

-220 QEARSI
+220 QEPVSV
-226 TQRVPDCPPAMEGII
+226 TERVPDCPPAMEGII
-241 SKVLRKLPEDRFQSM
+241 SKVLRKLPEERFQSM

-274 ISELIDQ
+274 ISELIEQ
-281 SRELIE
+281 SRQLIE
-287 KGEFSQARELLR
+287 KGEFGQARELLR
-299 ESLKVDA
+299 ESLKVDT

-341 LAEGKIQEARAE
+341 LQDGKIQEARAE

-362 AFDQAQELVKQVQRE
+362 AFDQAQELEKQVQRE

-426 VLVERA
+426 VLVEKA

-443 MQEARGLWTQLNY
+443 MLEARGLWTQLNY
-456 DDCIEILSE
+456 DGCIAILSE
-465 LQKEFP
+465 LQREFP
-471 AEEEV
+471 GEEEV

-511 RALLVDLQKQFPSDE
+511 RALLLNLQKQFPSDE
-526 EIPRLLEDIRID
+526 EIPRLLEDIRSD
-538 EAKQRRNQGLAEART
+538 EAKQRRFQGLAEARI

-565 LLTTLEKEFRDDR
+565 MLTTLEQEFREDR

-591 AEQQRQQ
+591 SEQQRQQ
-598 DIAEARTLLAGRRY
+598 AIAEARTLLAARRY
-612 DECAALVAKLQRRFP
+612 DECEALIANLQRRFP
-627 SDKELPELQ
+627 IDKELPELQ
-636 KAIRHAQTEQ
+636 KAIRHAQREQ

-652 ANARNLLAARRFEES
+652 TNARNLLAARRFEES
-667 ITLLTEL
+667 ITLLTE
-674 GEEFPADEE
+674 
-683 VSKLLQAAHAEQAEE
+683 
-698 RKQKD
+698 
-703 IAEVR
+703 
-708 NLLAA
+708 
-713 RGYDGCNLLLA
+713 
-724 KLQKQ
+724 
-729 FPNDWEVLEL
+729 
-739 QKTVQAD
+739 
-746 RAEQQRQQ
+746 
-754 GIAEARNL
+754 
-762 LAVRRY
+762 
-768 DECNALLAELRKQFS
+768 
-783 DDSDVAQL
+783 
-791 QKAVEEDQAEQRK
+791 
-804 LESLANARNLLA
+804 
-816 SKNYEESIAILTRL
+816 L

-884 QFPNDWEVLELQKT
+884 QFPNDSEVLELQKT
-898 VQADRAEQQ
+898 VQADEAEQR
-907 RQQGIAEARNLLAV
+907 RQQGVAEARNLLAV
-921 RRYDECNALLAELR
+921 RRYDECNVLLAELR
-935 KQFSDDSDVA
+935 KQFAGDSEIA
-945 QLQKAVEEDQA
+945 QLQKTVAEDQA
-956 EQRKLESLANAR
+956 EQRKLESLENAR
-968 NLLASKNYEESIAIL
+968 NLLASKNYEASIAIL
-983 TRLGEEFP
+983 TRIGDEFP
-991 ADEEVPKLLQ
+991 EDEEVPKLLQ
-1001 AAHAEQAEERK
+1001 ATYAEQAEERK
-1012 QKGIAE
+1012 QKDIAE
-1018 VRNLLAARRYD
+1018 VRNLLAARRYE

-1035 AELQKQFPSDSEISQ
+1035 AKLQKQFPSDSEILQ

-1055 REGQAEQEKLGT
+1055 REDQAEQEKLGT
-1067 LARARNLLAKRN
+1067 LAKARNLLAKRN
-1079 YDECIALLSELGKR
+1079 YDECNALLSELEKR
-1093 FPKDGEIPRLLTT
+1093 FPKDGEIPRLLST
-1106 ARDGLAEQRKSKSLS
+1106 ARDGLAEQRKSKSLT
-1121 EARSLLA
+1121 EARTLLA
-1128 ARRYDESISRLTD
+1128 ARRYDESISLLTD

-1155 LANAAKEQA
+1155 LANAAKEHA

-1205 KLRAL
+1205 KLHVL

-1223 LQRELEA
+1223 LHRELEA
-1230 LKKLVNEKKYPELLA
+1230 LKKLVSEKKYPELLA

-1273 IESEKRLRAAI
+1273 IDSEKRLRAAI
-1284 DDVKAHMH
+1284 DAVKAHMH

-1299 SRAANAALK
+1299 IRAANAALK
-1308 SFPDHAELLFLREQ
+1308 SFPDHAELVHLREQ
-1322 AEARD
+1322 AEAQD
-1327 KKQLAREMIEQRI
+1327 KKQRAREMIEQRV

-1350 DFSEAIDLAKETIE
+1350 DFSEAIDLAKETLA

-1375 LHSAVVEFQARAKRR
+1375 LHSAVVEFQARAKKR
-1390 QQEQKL
+1390 QQEQML
-1396 KEIRALTESG
+1396 QEIRTLTESG

-1413 TLRVAV
+1413 TLRVAL

-1424 DALDPRVSRVAEEI
+1424 DALDPRVSRVSEEI
-1438 DAAKSAPTL
+1438 EAAKSAPAV
-1447 ASPTAAPSTP
+1447 ASPSAAPSTP
-1457 ANFSKEYAFLQRR
+1457 ANFSKEYAFLQGR
-1470 PLDAEPPAAEN
+1470 PLDAKPPAAEN

-1488 APQAS
+1488 TPQAS

-1507 PPAQFIAVPPAPN
+1507 PPPQFTAAPPAPN
-1520 APVVFPRTDT
+1520 APAVFPRTD
-1530 ASAPVVPAAP
+1530 AAPAPVVPAAP

-1551 RMRGTATRTAAAAS
+1551 RMREVATRTTAAAP
-1565 PRGFKKTAM
+1565 PRGFKKTAT
-1574 LAATAMGLILGVW
+1574 LSAIAMGLILGVW
-1587 ATVHLISRPNAEE
+1587 ATVHLMSHHKAAV
-1600 SDVRSAQPAN
+1600 SDVRSAQPTN
-1610 TRAAS
+1610 TRAGA
-1615 TTNANPPTRPVVPA
+1615 TTNANLPTTPVVPA

-1634 PEETQQQNAIALSD
+1634 PEESQQQNAIALSD

-1653 GDLKGALQTL
+1653 GDLKGALQAL
-1663 QGADQLNGPLTAE
+1663 QGADQLHGPLTAE
-1676 IKNRETAVGE
+1676 IKNRETTVSE

-1695 LRQQEAALWQQATSE
+1695 LRQQEATLWQQATSE
-1710 VEKGEF
+1710 AEKAEF

-1724 KILASGDG
+1724 KILAEGDG
-1732 GVRRADAQR
+1732 GVRSADAQR

-1746 IPRRQKEEIV
+1746 IPKRQKEENV

-1780 QVIAFDGPRRA
+1780 QVVAFDGPRKS
-1791 EAEELQRNLD
+1791 EAEDLQRNVD
-1801 AKLASLKQESANRQI
+1801 AKLAALKQEITNRQI
-1816 AALEAAARSDLQQGN
+1816 AALEAAARSDLQQGK

-1839 VQIKQAGGDSA
+1839 EQIKQAGGDSA
-1850 ALLKEIDQAQA
+1850 ALLKEIDQAQS

-1875 AVQAYNAVGS
+1875 AVQAYNAVGTQ
-1885 RDRIGLEKSRSD
+1885 DKVGLEKSRSD

-1918 ISKKVDALNQPPSPP
+1918 ISKRMDALNQPAPPPP
-1933 PSVKTEASNVA
+1933 PSVKPEASNVA
-1944 ADEVAIRDVIQR
+1944 VDEGAIRDVIRR
-1956 FIIAFEQRSPDG
+1956 FILAFEQRSPDG

-1979 TFAGYKRSFEDAS
+1979 TYAGYKRSFEDAI
-1992 AIRIQLLDETVK
+1992 AIQMQVLDETVK
-2004 INPDGV
+2004 ISPNGI

-2024 KGQKTLDRSDLWV
+2024 KGQKALDRSDVWV

-2046 WAITDVR
+2046 WTITDVR

>member
-1 LRKLGKYEV
+1 MRKLGKYEV

-37 TITTGLADDPN
+37 TITTGLAEDPN

-100 TIVPLALK
+100 TVVPLALK

-169 FAYMSPEQYHGEH
+169 FAYMSPEQYHGDH

-206 TGDNPATLM
+206 KGDNPASLM

-220 QEARSI
+220 QEPRSI
-226 TQRVPDCPPAMEGII
+226 TERVPDCPPAMEAII

-281 SRELIE
+281 SRQLIE
-287 KGEFSQARELLR
+287 QGEFPQARELLR

-353 AENALQLDA
+353 AEKALQLDA
-362 AFDQAQELVKQVQRE
+362 AFDQAQELEKQVQRE
-377 LDRAQVVAEWLQA
+377 LDRAHLVAEWLQA

-404 ELLAKVLELEPA
+404 ELLAKVLELEPG

-426 VLVERA
+426 VLVEKA
-432 ERLRRLRLLER
+432 DRLRRLRLLER

-511 RALLVDLQKQFPSDE
+511 RALLVDLQQQFPSDE

-538 EAKQRRNQGLAEART
+538 EAKQRRIQGLAEARI

-565 LLTTLEKEFRDDR
+565 LLTTLEKEFPDDR

-591 AEQQRQQ
+591 AEQQKQQ
-598 DIAEARTLLAGRRY
+598 DIAEARTLLAARRY
-612 DECAALVAKLQRRFP
+612 DECAVLVAKLQRRFP
-627 SDKELPELQ
+627 IDKELPELQ
-636 KAIRHAQTEQ
+636 RAIRHAQ
-646 RKQESL
+646 
-652 ANARNLLAARRFEES
+652 
-667 ITLLTEL
+667 
-674 GEEFPADEE
+674 
-683 VSKLLQAAHAEQAEE
+683 
-698 RKQKD
+698 
-703 IAEVR
+703 
-708 NLLAA
+708 
-713 RGYDGCNLLLA
+713 
-724 KLQKQ
+724 
-729 FPNDWEVLEL
+729 
-739 QKTVQAD
+739 
-746 RAEQQRQQ
+746 
-754 GIAEARNL
+754 
-762 LAVRRY
+762 
-768 DECNALLAELRKQFS
+768 
-783 DDSDVAQL
+783 
-791 QKAVEEDQAEQRK
+791 AEQRK
-804 LESLANARNLLA
+804 HESLANARNLLA
-816 SKNYEESIAILTRL
+816 SKNYEESIAILTRM
-830 GEEFPADEEVPKLLQ
+830 GEEFPTDEEVSKLLQ
-845 AAHAEQAEERKQKDI
+845 TAHAEQSEERKQKD
-860 AEVRNLLAARGYDG
+860 
-874 CNLLLAKLQK
+874 
-884 QFPNDWEVLELQKT
+884 
-898 VQADRAEQQ
+898 
-907 RQQGIAEARNLLAV
+907 
-921 RRYDECNALLAELR
+921 
-935 KQFSDDSDVA
+935 
-945 QLQKAVEEDQA
+945 
-956 EQRKLESLANAR
+956 
-968 NLLASKNYEESIAIL
+968 
-983 TRLGEEFP
+983 
-991 ADEEVPKLLQ
+991 
-1001 AAHAEQAEERK
+1001 
-1012 QKGIAE
+1012 IAE

-1035 AELQKQFPSDSEISQ
+1035 AKLQKQFPSDSEVSQ

-1055 REGQAEQEKLGT
+1055 REDQAEQEKLGT
-1067 LARARNLLAKRN
+1067 LAKARSLLAKRN

-1106 ARDGLAEQRKSKSLS
+1106 ARDGLAEQRKSKSLT

-1141 LKKEFPDEREISRL
+1141 LKNEFPDEREISRL
-1155 LANAAKEQA
+1155 LSNAAKEQA
-1164 EQQKQQKL
+1164 EQQKQTKL

-1230 LKKLVNEKKYPELLA
+1230 LKKLVSEKKYPELLA

-1250 KAEFPANG
+1250 KVEFPANG

-1273 IESEKRLRAAI
+1273 IESEKRLRATI
-1284 DDVKAHMH
+1284 DAVKAHMR

-1299 SRAANAALK
+1299 IRAANAALK
-1308 SFPDHAELLFLREQ
+1308 SFPDHAELVSLREQ
-1322 AEARD
+1322 AEAQD
-1327 KKQLAREMIEQRI
+1327 KKQRAREMIEQRI

-1350 DFSEAIDLAKETIE
+1350 DFSDAIDLAKETLA

-1396 KEIRALTESG
+1396 QEIRALTESG

-1419 EAETL
+1419 QAETF

-1438 DAAKSAPTL
+1438 DAAKSTPTVV
-1447 ASPTAAPSTP
+1447 SPTSAPSAP
-1457 ANFSKEYAFLQRR
+1457 ASFSKEYAFLQGR

-1488 APQAS
+1488 TPQAS
-1493 ATQPPISSQPAVPM
+1493 ATQPPISSQPAAPM
-1507 PPAQFIAVPPAPN
+1507 RPPQFKSAPPAPN

-1530 ASAPVVPAAP
+1530 ASAPVVPATP
-1540 KSPMGPARVQE
+1540 KNPMGPARVPE
-1551 RMRGTATRTAAAAS
+1551 RMRDIATRTEAAAP

-1574 LAATAMGLILGVW
+1574 LAAIAMGLILGVW
-1587 ATVHLISRPNAEE
+1587 ATVHLISRHKAEV
-1600 SDVRSAQPAN
+1600 SDVRFAQPTN
-1610 TRAAS
+1610 TRAGP
-1615 TTNANPPTRPVVPA
+1615 TTNANPPATPVVPA

-1634 PEETQQQNAIALSD
+1634 HEQTQQQNAIALSD
-1648 KLIAS
+1648 KLVAS
-1653 GDLKGALQTL
+1653 GDLQGALRAL

-1676 IKNRETAVGE
+1676 IKNRETTVGE

-1695 LRQQEAALWQQATSE
+1695 LRQQEATLWQRATSE

-1716 DAAKRDLR
+1716 DAAKRDLQ
-1724 KILASGDG
+1724 KILAAGDG

-1746 IPRRQKEEIV
+1746 IPKRQKEESV

-1780 QVIAFDGPRRA
+1780 QVIAFEGPRKS
-1791 EAEELQRNLD
+1791 EAEELQRNVE
-1801 AKLASLKQESANRQI
+1801 AKLASLKQQSANRQI
-1816 AALEAAARSDLQQGN
+1816 AAFEAAARSDLQQGN

-1839 VQIKQAGGDSA
+1839 EQIKQAGGDSA

-1885 RDRIGLEKSRSD
+1885 RDKVGLEKSRSD

-1933 PSVKTEASNVA
+1933 PSVKTEASSVA
-1944 ADEVAIRDVIQR
+1944 VDEAAIRDVIQR
-1956 FIIAFEQRSPDG
+1956 FILAFEQRSPDG

-1979 TFAGYKRSFEDAS
+1979 TYAGYKRSFEDAI
-1992 AIRIQLLDETVK
+1992 AIRMQMLDETVK
-2004 INPDGV
+2004 INPDRV
-2010 TATVSARLAQQYTP
+2010 TATVSARVAQQYTP

-2037 FQLSKKSGT
+2037 FELSKKSGT
-2046 WAITDVR
+2046 WTITDVR

>member
-1 LRKLGKYEV
+1 MRKLGKYEV

-169 FAYMSPEQYHGEH
+169 FAYMSPEQYHGAH

-191 FGVLLYELMC
+191 FGVLLYELVC

-206 TGDNPATLM
+206 TGDNPASLM

-220 QEARSI
+220 QEPRSI

-281 SRELIE
+281 SRQLIE
-287 KGEFSQARELLR
+287 TGEFSQARELLR

-362 AFDQAQELVKQVQRE
+362 AFDQAQELEKQVQRE

-426 VLVERA
+426 VLVEKA

-456 DDCIEILSE
+456 VDCIKILSE

-490 HRQRTLEG
+490 HRQRTLEA

-511 RALLVDLQKQFPSDE
+511 RALLVDLQQQFPSDE

-538 EAKQRRNQGLAEART
+538 EAKQRRIQGLAEARIC
-553 YLANRQ
+553 LANRQ

-565 LLTTLEKEFRDDR
+565 LLTTLEKEFPDDR
-578 EILQLLEAVRADQ
+578 DILQLLEAVRADQ

-598 DIAEARTLLAGRRY
+598 DIAEARTLLAARRY

-627 SDKELPELQ
+627 IDKELPELQ
-636 KAIRHAQTEQ
+636 KAIRHAQTEH
-646 RKQESL
+646 RK
-652 ANARNLLAARRFEES
+652 
-667 ITLLTEL
+667 
-674 GEEFPADEE
+674 
-683 VSKLLQAAHAEQAEE
+683 H
-698 RKQKD
+698 
-703 IAEVR
+703 
-708 NLLAA
+708 
-713 RGYDGCNLLLA
+713 
-724 KLQKQ
+724 
-729 FPNDWEVLEL
+729 
-739 QKTVQAD
+739 
-746 RAEQQRQQ
+746 
-754 GIAEARNL
+754 
-762 LAVRRY
+762 
-768 DECNALLAELRKQFS
+768 
-783 DDSDVAQL
+783 
-791 QKAVEEDQAEQRK
+791 
-804 LESLANARNLLA
+804 ESLANARNLLA
-816 SKNYEESIAILTRL
+816 SKNYEESITLLTAL

-860 AEVRNLLAARGYDG
+860 AEVRNLLAAR
-874 CNLLLAKLQK
+874 
-884 QFPNDWEVLELQKT
+884 
-898 VQADRAEQQ
+898 
-907 RQQGIAEARNLLAV
+907 
-921 RRYDECNALLAELR
+921 RY
-935 KQFSDDSDVA
+935 
-945 QLQKAVEEDQA
+945 
-956 EQRKLESLANAR
+956 
-968 NLLASKNYEESIAIL
+968 
-983 TRLGEEFP
+983 
-991 ADEEVPKLLQ
+991 
-1001 AAHAEQAEERK
+1001 H
-1012 QKGIAE
+1012 
-1018 VRNLLAARRYD
+1018 

-1035 AELQKQFPSDSEISQ
+1035 TKLQKQFPSDSEVSQ

-1055 REGQAEQEKLGT
+1055 REDQAEQEKLGT
-1067 LARARNLLAKRN
+1067 LAKARTLFAKRN

-1106 ARDGLAEQRKSKSLS
+1106 ARDGLAEQRKSKSLT

-1128 ARRYDESISRLTD
+1128 ARRYDDSITLLTD

-1164 EQQKQQKL
+1164 EQQKQTKL
-1172 AEGRSLLAAQRFGE
+1172 AEGRSLLAAQRFRE

-1250 KAEFPANG
+1250 KVEFPANG

-1273 IESEKRLRAAI
+1273 IESEKRLRATI
-1284 DDVKAHMH
+1284 DDVKALMH

-1299 SRAANAALK
+1299 IRAANAALK
-1308 SFPDHAELLFLREQ
+1308 SFPDHAELVYLREQ
-1322 AEARD
+1322 AEAQDR
-1327 KKQLAREMIEQRI
+1327 KQRAREMIEQRI

-1350 DFSEAIDLAKETIE
+1350 DFSEAIDLAKETIA

-1375 LHSAVVEFQARAKRR
+1375 LHSAVVEFQARTKRR

-1396 KEIRALTESG
+1396 QEIRALTESG

-1438 DAAKSAPTL
+1438 DAAKSTPTVV
-1447 ASPTAAPSTP
+1447 SSTAAPSAP
-1457 ANFSKEYAFLQRR
+1457 ANFSKEYAFLQGR

-1488 APQAS
+1488 TPRAS

-1507 PPAQFIAVPPAPN
+1507 PPPQFISAPPAPN

-1530 ASAPVVPAAP
+1530 APAPVVPAAP
-1540 KSPMGPARVQE
+1540 KSSMGSARVQE
-1551 RMRGTATRTAAAAS
+1551 RMPGIATRTSEAAS
-1565 PRGFKKTAM
+1565 PRVFKKTAM

-1587 ATVHLISRPNAEE
+1587 ASVHLISRHKAEE
-1600 SDVRSAQPAN
+1600 SDVRSGQPTN
-1610 TRAAS
+1610 SRAGP
-1615 TTNANPPTRPVVPA
+1615 TTNANPPTTPVVPA
-1629 KPAVS
+1629 RPVVS
-1634 PEETQQQNAIALSD
+1634 PEETQQRNAIALSD
-1648 KLIAS
+1648 KLVAS
-1653 GDLKGALQTL
+1653 GDLRGALRTL
-1663 QGADQLNGPLTAE
+1663 QGADQLNGPLTSE
-1676 IKNRETAVGE
+1676 IKNRETTVGE

-1695 LRQQEAALWQQATSE
+1695 LRQQEATLWQQATSE

-1716 DAAKRDLR
+1716 DAAKRDLQ
-1724 KILASGDG
+1724 KILAAGDG

-1746 IPRRQKEEIV
+1746 IPKRQKEENV

-1780 QVIAFDGPRRA
+1780 QVIAFDGPRKA
-1791 EAEELQRNLD
+1791 EAEVLQRNLD

-1831 LDSARQYA
+1831 LDAARQHA
-1839 VQIKQAGGDSA
+1839 AQIRQAGGDSA

-1885 RDRIGLEKSRSD
+1885 QDKLGLEKSRSD

-1944 ADEVAIRDVIQR
+1944 VDEGAVRDVIQR
-1956 FIIAFEQRSPDG
+1956 FILAFEQRSLDG
-1968 VSQVWPSIPAK
+1968 VSQVWPSIPAR
-1979 TFAGYKRSFEDAS
+1979 TYAGYKRSFEDAM
-1992 AIRIQLLDETVK
+1992 AIRMQVLDETVK

-2010 TATVSARLAQQYTP
+2010 TATVSARVAQQYTP

-2037 FQLSKKSGT
+2037 FELSKKSGT
-2046 WAITDVR
+2046 WAITNVK

>member
-1 LRKLGKYEV
+1 
-10 HGELGHGAMGVVY
+10 MGVVY
-23 RARDPIINRMVALK
+23 RARDPIINRLVALK
-37 TITTGLADDPN
+37 TITTGLADDPS

-69 TIYDMGDDQN
+69 TIYDMGEEQN
-79 TPYIAMELIEGESLE
+79 TPYIAMELIDGESLE

-100 TIVPLALK
+100 TTLPLALK

-191 FGVLLYELMC
+191 FGVLLYELLC
-201 YERPF
+201 YQRPF
-206 TGDNPATLM
+206 TGDNPASLM

-220 QEARSI
+220 QEPVSV
-226 TQRVPDCPPAMEGII
+226 TERVPDCPPAMEGII
-241 SKVLRKLPEDRFQSM
+241 SKVLRKLPEERFQSM

-274 ISELIDQ
+274 ISELIEQ
-281 SRELIE
+281 SRQLIE
-287 KGEFSQARELLR
+287 KGEFGQARELLR
-299 ESLKVDA
+299 ESLKVDT

-341 LAEGKIQEARAE
+341 LQDGKIQEARAE

-362 AFDQAQELVKQVQRE
+362 AFDQAQELEKQVQRE

-426 VLVERA
+426 VLVEKA

-443 MQEARGLWTQLNY
+443 MLEARGLWTQLNY
-456 DDCIEILSE
+456 DGCIAILSE
-465 LQKEFP
+465 LQREFP
-471 AEEEV
+471 GEEEV

-511 RALLVDLQKQFPSDE
+511 RALLLNLQKQFPSDE
-526 EIPRLLEDIRID
+526 EIPRLLEDIRSD
-538 EAKQRRNQGLAEART
+538 EAKQRRFQGLAEARI

-565 LLTTLEKEFRDDR
+565 MLTTLEQEFREDR

-591 AEQQRQQ
+591 SEQQRQQ
-598 DIAEARTLLAGRRY
+598 AIAEARTLLAARRY
-612 DECAALVAKLQRRFP
+612 DECEALIANLQRRFP
-627 SDKELPELQ
+627 IDKELPELQ
-636 KAIRHAQTEQ
+636 KAIRHAQREQ

-652 ANARNLLAARRFEES
+652 TNARNLLAARRFEES
-667 ITLLTEL
+667 ITLLTE
-674 GEEFPADEE
+674 
-683 VSKLLQAAHAEQAEE
+683 
-698 RKQKD
+698 
-703 IAEVR
+703 
-708 NLLAA
+708 
-713 RGYDGCNLLLA
+713 
-724 KLQKQ
+724 
-729 FPNDWEVLEL
+729 
-739 QKTVQAD
+739 
-746 RAEQQRQQ
+746 
-754 GIAEARNL
+754 
-762 LAVRRY
+762 
-768 DECNALLAELRKQFS
+768 
-783 DDSDVAQL
+783 
-791 QKAVEEDQAEQRK
+791 
-804 LESLANARNLLA
+804 
-816 SKNYEESIAILTRL
+816 L

-884 QFPNDWEVLELQKT
+884 QFPNDSEVLELQKT
-898 VQADRAEQQ
+898 VQADEAEQR
-907 RQQGIAEARNLLAV
+907 RQQGVAEARNLLAV
-921 RRYDECNALLAELR
+921 RRYDECNVLLAELR
-935 KQFSDDSDVA
+935 KQFADDSEIA
-945 QLQKAVEEDQA
+945 QLQKTVAEDQA
-956 EQRKLESLANAR
+956 EQRKLESLENAR
-968 NLLASKNYEESIAIL
+968 NLLASKNYEASIAIL
-983 TRLGEEFP
+983 TRIGDEFP
-991 ADEEVPKLLQ
+991 EDEEVPKLLQ
-1001 AAHAEQAEERK
+1001 AAYAKQAEERK
-1012 QKGIAE
+1012 QKDIAE
-1018 VRNLLAARRYD
+1018 VRNLLAARRYE

-1035 AELQKQFPSDSEISQ
+1035 AKLQKQFPSDSEILQ

-1055 REGQAEQEKLGT
+1055 REDQAEQEKLGT
-1067 LARARNLLAKRN
+1067 LAKARNLLAKRN
-1079 YDECIALLSELGKR
+1079 YDECNALLSELEKR
-1093 FPKDGEIPRLLTT
+1093 FPKDGEIPRLLST
-1106 ARDGLAEQRKSKSLS
+1106 ARDGLAEQRKSKSLT
-1121 EARSLLA
+1121 EARTLLA
-1128 ARRYDESISRLTD
+1128 ARRYDESISLLTD

-1155 LANAAKEQA
+1155 LANAAKEHA

-1205 KLRAL
+1205 KLHVL

-1223 LQRELEA
+1223 LHRELEA
-1230 LKKLVNEKKYPELLA
+1230 LKKLVSEKKYPELLA

-1273 IESEKRLRAAI
+1273 IDSEKRLRAAI
-1284 DDVKAHMH
+1284 DAVKAHMH

-1299 SRAANAALK
+1299 IRAANAALK
-1308 SFPDHAELLFLREQ
+1308 SFPDHAELVHLREQ
-1322 AEARD
+1322 AEAQD
-1327 KKQLAREMIEQRI
+1327 KKQRAREMIEQRV

-1350 DFSEAIDLAKETIE
+1350 DFSEAIDLAKETLA

-1375 LHSAVVEFQARAKRR
+1375 LHSAVVEFQARAKKR
-1390 QQEQKL
+1390 QQEQML
-1396 KEIRALTESG
+1396 QEIRTLTESG

-1413 TLRVAV
+1413 TLRVAL

-1424 DALDPRVSRVAEEI
+1424 DALDPRVSRVSEEI
-1438 DAAKSAPTL
+1438 EAAKSAPAV
-1447 ASPTAAPSTP
+1447 ASPSAAPSTP
-1457 ANFSKEYAFLQRR
+1457 ANFSKEYAFLQGR
-1470 PLDAEPPAAEN
+1470 PLDAKPPAAEN
-1481 AGPTETG
+1481 PGPTETG
-1488 APQAS
+1488 TPQAS

-1507 PPAQFIAVPPAPN
+1507 PPPQFTAAPPAPN
-1520 APVVFPRTDT
+1520 APAVFPRTD
-1530 ASAPVVPAAP
+1530 AAPAPVVPAAP

-1551 RMRGTATRTAAAAS
+1551 RMREVATRTTAAAS
-1565 PRGFKKTAM
+1565 PRGFKKTAT
-1574 LAATAMGLILGVW
+1574 LSAIAMGLILGVW
-1587 ATVHLISRPNAEE
+1587 ATVHLMSHHKAAV
-1600 SDVRSAQPAN
+1600 SDVRSAQPTN
-1610 TRAAS
+1610 TRAGA
-1615 TTNANPPTRPVVPA
+1615 TTNANLPTTPVVPA

-1634 PEETQQQNAIALSD
+1634 PEESQQQNAIALSD

-1653 GDLKGALQTL
+1653 GDLKGALQAL
-1663 QGADQLNGPLTAE
+1663 QGADQLHGPLTAE
-1676 IKNRETAVGE
+1676 IKNRETTVSE

-1695 LRQQEAALWQQATSE
+1695 LRQQEATLWQQATSE
-1710 VEKGEF
+1710 AEKAEF

-1724 KILASGDG
+1724 KILAEGDG
-1732 GVRRADAQR
+1732 GVRSADAQR

-1746 IPRRQKEEIV
+1746 IPKRQKEENV

-1780 QVIAFDGPRRA
+1780 QVVAFDGPRKS
-1791 EAEELQRNLD
+1791 EAEDLQRNVD
-1801 AKLASLKQESANRQI
+1801 AKLAALKQEITNRQI
-1816 AALEAAARSDLQQGN
+1816 AALEAAARSDLQQGK

-1839 VQIKQAGGDSA
+1839 EQIKQAGGDSA
-1850 ALLKEIDQAQA
+1850 ALLKEIDQAQS
-1861 SQARTAQQQREFQQ
+1861 SQARTVQQQREFQQ
-1875 AVQAYNAVGS
+1875 AVQAYNAVGTQ
-1885 RDRIGLEKSRSD
+1885 DKVGLEKSRSD

-1918 ISKKVDALNQPPSPP
+1918 ISKRMDALNQPAPLPP
-1933 PSVKTEASNVA
+1933 PSVKPEASNVA
-1944 ADEVAIRDVIQR
+1944 VDEGAIRDVIRR
-1956 FIIAFEQRSPDG
+1956 FILAFEQRSPEG

-1979 TFAGYKRSFEDAS
+1979 TYAGYMRSFEDAT
-1992 AIRIQLLDETVK
+1992 AIQMQVLDETVK

>member
-1 LRKLGKYEV
+1 MRKLGKYEV

-169 FAYMSPEQYHGEH
+169 FAYMSPEQYHGQH

-191 FGVLLYELMC
+191 FGVLLYELLC
-201 YERPF
+201 YQRPF
-206 TGDNPATLM
+206 TGDNPASLM

-220 QEARSI
+220 QEPRSI

-281 SRELIE
+281 SRQLIE
-287 KGEFSQARELLR
+287 KGEFPQARELLR

-362 AFDQAQELVKQVQRE
+362 AFDQAQELEKQVQRE

-426 VLVERA
+426 VLVEKA

-456 DDCIEILSE
+456 DGCIEILSE

-476 QRLLDTVQEDQAEQ
+476 QRLLDTVREDQAEQ
-490 HRQRTLEG
+490 HRQKTLEG

-511 RALLVDLQKQFPSDE
+511 RALLVDLQQQFPSDE

-538 EAKQRRNQGLAEART
+538 EAKQRRFQGLAEARI

-565 LLTTLEKEFRDDR
+565 LLTTLEKEFPDDR

-598 DIAEARTLLAGRRY
+598 DIAEARTLLAARRY

-627 SDKELPELQ
+627 IDKELPEIQ

-652 ANARNLLAARRFEES
+652 ANARNLLAGRRFEES
-667 ITLLTEL
+667 ITLLTGL
-674 GEEFPADEE
+674 GEEFPADED
-683 VSKLLQAAHAEQAEE
+683 VPKLLQAAHAEQAEE
-698 RKQKD
+698 RKQKG

-729 FPNDWEVLEL
+729 FPNDSEVLEL

-746 RAEQQRQQ
+746 QAEQQRQQ
-754 GIAEARNL
+754 GIAQARNL

-783 DDSDVAQL
+783 DDSDIAQL
-791 QKAVEEDQAEQRK
+791 QKAVKEDQAEQRK
-804 LESLANARNLLA
+804 QESLANARNLLA
-816 SKNYEESIAILTRL
+816 SKNYEESIAILTRM

-860 AEVRNLLAARGYDG
+860 AEVRNLLAAQGYDG

-884 QFPNDWEVLELQKT
+884 QFPNDLVVLELQKT
-898 VQADRAEQQ
+898 VQADQAEQQ
-907 RQQGIAEARNLLAV
+907 RQQGIAQARNLLAV

-935 KQFSDDSDVA
+935 KQFSDDSAVA

-956 EQRKLESLANAR
+956 EQRKQESLANAR

-983 TRLGEEFP
+983 TRIGEEFP

-1012 QKGIAE
+1012 QKGLAE
-1018 VRNLLAARRYD
+1018 VRNVLADRRYE

-1035 AELQKQFPSDSEISQ
+1035 AKLQKQFPSDSEVSQ

-1055 REGQAEQEKLGT
+1055 REDQAEQEKLGT
-1067 LARARNLLAKRN
+1067 LAKARNLLAKRN
-1079 YDECIALLSELGKR
+1079 YDECITLLSELGKR

-1106 ARDGLAEQRKSKSLS
+1106 ARDGLAEQRKSKSLA

-1128 ARRYDESISRLTD
+1128 ARRYDESISLLTD

-1155 LANAAKEQA
+1155 LANAAKEHA

-1210 VEREREKQSRSEG
+1210 VEREREKQSRSER

-1250 KAEFPANG
+1250 KVEFPANG

-1273 IESEKRLRAAI
+1273 IESEKRLRATI
-1284 DDVKAHMH
+1284 DAVKAHMH

-1299 SRAANAALK
+1299 IRAANAALK
-1308 SFPDHAELLFLREQ
+1308 SFPDHAELVYLREQ
-1322 AEARD
+1322 AEAQD
-1327 KKQLAREMIEQRI
+1327 KKQRAREMIEQRI

-1350 DFSEAIDLAKETIE
+1350 DFSEAIDLAKETIA

-1396 KEIRALTESG
+1396 QEIRTLTESG

-1438 DAAKSAPTL
+1438 DAAKSTPPVV
-1447 ASPTAAPSTP
+1447 SPTAAPSAP
-1457 ANFSKEYAFLQRR
+1457 ANFSKEYAFLQGR

-1481 AGPTETG
+1481 AGRTDTG
-1488 APQAS
+1488 TPQAS

-1507 PPAQFIAVPPAPN
+1507 PPPQFTAAPPAPN
-1520 APVVFPRTDT
+1520 APAVFPRTD
-1530 ASAPVVPAAP
+1530 AAPAPVVPAAP

-1551 RMRGTATRTAAAAS
+1551 RMRGIATRTAAAAP

-1574 LAATAMGLILGVW
+1574 LAAIAMGLILGVW
-1587 ATVHLISRPNAEE
+1587 ATVHLTSRHKT
-1600 SDVRSAQPAN
+1600 N
-1610 TRAAS
+1610 TRAAP
-1615 TTNANPPTRPVVPA
+1615 TTNANPPTTPVVPA

-1653 GDLKGALQTL
+1653 GDLKGALRTL
-1663 QGADQLNGPLTAE
+1663 QGADQLNGPLTSE
-1676 IKNRETAVGE
+1676 IRNRETTVGG

-1695 LRQQEAALWQQATSE
+1695 LRQQEAKLWQQATSE

-1716 DAAKRDLR
+1716 DAAKRDLQ
-1724 KILASGDG
+1724 KILAAGDG

-1741 YLNDV
+1741 YLQDV
-1746 IPRRQKEEIV
+1746 IPKRQKEENV

-1780 QVIAFDGPRRA
+1780 QVIAFEGPRKS
-1791 EAEELQRNLD
+1791 EAEELQRNVE
-1801 AKLASLKQESANRQI
+1801 AKLASLKQQSANRQI

-1839 VQIKQAGGDSA
+1839 GQIKQAGGDSA

-1885 RDRIGLEKSRSD
+1885 RDKIGLEKSRSD

-1944 ADEVAIRDVIQR
+1944 VDEGAIRDVIQR
-1956 FIIAFEQRSPDG
+1956 FILAFEQRSPDG
-1968 VSQVWPSIPAK
+1968 VSQIWPSIPPK
-1979 TFAGYKRSFEDAS
+1979 TYAGYKRSFEDAN
-1992 AIRIQLLDETVK
+1992 AIRMQVLDETVK

-2037 FQLSKKSGT
+2037 FELSKKSGT

>member
-1 LRKLGKYEV
+1 
-10 HGELGHGAMGVVY
+10 MGVVY
-23 RARDPIINRMVALK
+23 RARDPIINRLVALK
-37 TITTGLADDPN
+37 TITTGLADDPS

-69 TIYDMGDDQN
+69 TIYDMGEEQN
-79 TPYIAMELIEGESLE
+79 TPYIAMELIDGESLE

-100 TIVPLALK
+100 TTLPLALK

-191 FGVLLYELMC
+191 FGVLLYELLC
-201 YERPF
+201 YQRPF
-206 TGDNPATLM
+206 TGDNPASLM

-220 QEARSI
+220 QEPVSV
-226 TQRVPDCPPAMEGII
+226 TERVPDCPPAMEGII
-241 SKVLRKLPEDRFQSM
+241 SKVLRKLPEERFQSM

-274 ISELIDQ
+274 ISELIEQ
-281 SRELIE
+281 SRQLIE
-287 KGEFSQARELLR
+287 KGEFGQARELLR
-299 ESLKVDA
+299 ESLKVDT

-341 LAEGKIQEARAE
+341 LQDGKIQEARAE

-362 AFDQAQELVKQVQRE
+362 AFDQAQELEKQVQRE

-426 VLVERA
+426 VLVEKA

-443 MQEARGLWTQLNY
+443 MLEARGLWTQLNY
-456 DDCIEILSE
+456 DGCIAILSE
-465 LQKEFP
+465 LQREFP
-471 AEEEV
+471 GEEEV

-511 RALLVDLQKQFPSDE
+511 RALLLNLQKQFPSDE
-526 EIPRLLEDIRID
+526 EIPRLLEDIRSD
-538 EAKQRRNQGLAEART
+538 EAKQRRFQGLAEARI

-565 LLTTLEKEFRDDR
+565 MLTTLEQEFREDR

-591 AEQQRQQ
+591 SEQQRQQ
-598 DIAEARTLLAGRRY
+598 AIAEARTLLAARRY
-612 DECAALVAKLQRRFP
+612 DECEALIANLQRRFP
-627 SDKELPELQ
+627 IDKELPELQ
-636 KAIRHAQTEQ
+636 KAIRHAQREQ

-652 ANARNLLAARRFEES
+652 TNARNLLAARRFEES
-667 ITLLTEL
+667 ITLLTE
-674 GEEFPADEE
+674 
-683 VSKLLQAAHAEQAEE
+683 
-698 RKQKD
+698 
-703 IAEVR
+703 
-708 NLLAA
+708 
-713 RGYDGCNLLLA
+713 
-724 KLQKQ
+724 
-729 FPNDWEVLEL
+729 
-739 QKTVQAD
+739 
-746 RAEQQRQQ
+746 
-754 GIAEARNL
+754 
-762 LAVRRY
+762 
-768 DECNALLAELRKQFS
+768 
-783 DDSDVAQL
+783 
-791 QKAVEEDQAEQRK
+791 
-804 LESLANARNLLA
+804 
-816 SKNYEESIAILTRL
+816 L

-884 QFPNDWEVLELQKT
+884 QFPNDSEVLELQKT
-898 VQADRAEQQ
+898 VQADEAEQR
-907 RQQGIAEARNLLAV
+907 RQQGVAEARNLLAV
-921 RRYDECNALLAELR
+921 RRYDECNVLLAELR
-935 KQFSDDSDVA
+935 KQFADDSEIA
-945 QLQKAVEEDQA
+945 QLQKTVAEDQA
-956 EQRKLESLANAR
+956 EQRKLESLENAR
-968 NLLASKNYEESIAIL
+968 NLLASKNYEASIAIL
-983 TRLGEEFP
+983 TRIGDEFP
-991 ADEEVPKLLQ
+991 EDEEVPKLLQ
-1001 AAHAEQAEERK
+1001 AAYAKQAEERK
-1012 QKGIAE
+1012 QKDIAE
-1018 VRNLLAARRYD
+1018 VRNLLAARRYE

-1035 AELQKQFPSDSEISQ
+1035 AKLQKQFPSDSEILQ

-1055 REGQAEQEKLGT
+1055 REDQAEQEKLGT
-1067 LARARNLLAKRN
+1067 LAKARNLLAKRN
-1079 YDECIALLSELGKR
+1079 YDECNALLSELEKR
-1093 FPKDGEIPRLLTT
+1093 FPKDGEIPRLLST
-1106 ARDGLAEQRKSKSLS
+1106 ARDGLAEQRKSKSLT
-1121 EARSLLA
+1121 EARTLLA
-1128 ARRYDESISRLTD
+1128 ARRYDESISLLTD

-1155 LANAAKEQA
+1155 LANAAKEHA

-1205 KLRAL
+1205 KLHVL

-1223 LQRELEA
+1223 LHRELEA
-1230 LKKLVNEKKYPELLA
+1230 LKKLVSEKKYPELLA

-1273 IESEKRLRAAI
+1273 IDSEKRLRAAI
-1284 DDVKAHMH
+1284 DAVKAHMH

-1299 SRAANAALK
+1299 IRAANAALK
-1308 SFPDHAELLFLREQ
+1308 SFPDHAELVHLREQ
-1322 AEARD
+1322 AEAQD
-1327 KKQLAREMIEQRI
+1327 KKQRAREMIEQRV

-1350 DFSEAIDLAKETIE
+1350 DFSEAIDLAKETLA

-1375 LHSAVVEFQARAKRR
+1375 LHSAVVEFQARAKKR
-1390 QQEQKL
+1390 QQEQML
-1396 KEIRALTESG
+1396 QEIRTLTESG

-1413 TLRVAV
+1413 TLRVAL

-1424 DALDPRVSRVAEEI
+1424 DALDPRVSRVSEEI
-1438 DAAKSAPTL
+1438 EAAKSAPAV
-1447 ASPTAAPSTP
+1447 ASPSAAPSTP
-1457 ANFSKEYAFLQRR
+1457 ANFSKEYAFLQGR
-1470 PLDAEPPAAEN
+1470 PLDAKPPAAEN

-1488 APQAS
+1488 TPQAS

-1507 PPAQFIAVPPAPN
+1507 PPPQFTAAPPAPN
-1520 APVVFPRTDT
+1520 APAVFPRTD
-1530 ASAPVVPAAP
+1530 AAPAPVVPAAP

-1551 RMRGTATRTAAAAS
+1551 RMREVATRTTAAAP
-1565 PRGFKKTAM
+1565 PRGFKKTAT
-1574 LAATAMGLILGVW
+1574 LSAIAMGLILGVW
-1587 ATVHLISRPNAEE
+1587 ATVHLMSHHKAAV
-1600 SDVRSAQPAN
+1600 SDVRSAQPTN
-1610 TRAAS
+1610 TRAGA
-1615 TTNANPPTRPVVPA
+1615 TTNANLPTTPVVPA

-1634 PEETQQQNAIALSD
+1634 PEESQQQNAIALSD

-1653 GDLKGALQTL
+1653 GDLKGALQAL
-1663 QGADQLNGPLTAE
+1663 QGADQLHGPLTAE
-1676 IKNRETAVGE
+1676 IKNRETTVSE

-1695 LRQQEAALWQQATSE
+1695 LRQQEATLWQQATSE
-1710 VEKGEF
+1710 AEKAEF

-1724 KILASGDG
+1724 KILAEGDG
-1732 GVRRADAQR
+1732 GVRSADAQR

-1746 IPRRQKEEIV
+1746 IPKRQKEENV

-1780 QVIAFDGPRRA
+1780 QVVAFDGPRKS
-1791 EAEELQRNLD
+1791 EAEDLQRNVD
-1801 AKLASLKQESANRQI
+1801 AKLAALKQEITNRQI
-1816 AALEAAARSDLQQGN
+1816 AALEAAARSDLQQGK

-1839 VQIKQAGGDSA
+1839 EQIKQAGGDSA
-1850 ALLKEIDQAQA
+1850 ALLKEIDQAQS

-1875 AVQAYNAVGS
+1875 AVQAYNAVGTQ
-1885 RDRIGLEKSRSD
+1885 DKVGLEKSRSD

-1918 ISKKVDALNQPPSPP
+1918 ISKRMDALNQPAPPPP
-1933 PSVKTEASNVA
+1933 PSVKPEASNVA
-1944 ADEVAIRDVIQR
+1944 VDEGAIRDVIRR
-1956 FIIAFEQRSPDG
+1956 FILAFEQRSPEG

-1979 TFAGYKRSFEDAS
+1979 TYAGYMRSFEDAI
-1992 AIRIQLLDETVK
+1992 AIQMQVLDETVK
-2004 INPDGV
+2004 ISPNGI

-2024 KGQKTLDRSDLWV
+2024 KGQKALDRSDVWV

-2046 WAITDVR
+2046 WTITDVR

>member
-1 LRKLGKYEV
+1 
-10 HGELGHGAMGVVY
+10 MGVVY

-169 FAYMSPEQYHGEH
+169 FAYMSPEQYHGDH

-206 TGDNPATLM
+206 KGDNPASLM

-220 QEARSI
+220 QEPRSI
-226 TQRVPDCPPAMEGII
+226 TERVPDCPPAMEAII

-281 SRELIE
+281 SRQLIE
-287 KGEFSQARELLR
+287 QGEFPQARELLR

-353 AENALQLDA
+353 VENALQLDA
-362 AFDQAQELVKQVQRE
+362 AFDQAQELEKQVQRE
-377 LDRAQVVAEWLQA
+377 LDRAHLVAEWLQA

-404 ELLAKVLELEPA
+404 ELLAKVLELEPG

-426 VLVERA
+426 VLVEKA
-432 ERLRRLRLLER
+432 DRLRRLRLLER

-511 RALLVDLQKQFPSDE
+511 RALLVDLQQQFPSDE

-538 EAKQRRNQGLAEART
+538 EAKQRRIQGLAEARI

-565 LLTTLEKEFRDDR
+565 LLTTLEKEFPDDR

-591 AEQQRQQ
+591 AEQQKQQ
-598 DIAEARTLLAGRRY
+598 DIAEARTLLAARRY

-627 SDKELPELQ
+627 IDKELPELQ
-636 KAIRHAQTEQ
+636 KAIRHAEAEQ
-646 RKQESL
+646 RKHESL

-667 ITLLTEL
+667 ITLLTGLGEEFPADEEVPKLLQAAQAEQAEERKQKDIAEVRNLLAAQGYDGCNLLLAKLQKQFPNDLVVLEL
-674 GEEFPADEE
+674 QKTVQADQAEQQRQQGIAQARNLLAARRYDECNALLAELRKQFSDDSDVAQLQKAVEEDQAEQRKHESLANARNLLASKNYEESIAILTRMGEEFPADEE
-683 VSKLLQAAHAEQAEE
+683 VSKLLQTAHAEQAEE

-713 RGYDGCNLLLA
+713 QGYDGCNLLLA

-729 FPNDWEVLEL
+729 FPNDLVVLEL

-746 RAEQQRQQ
+746 QAEQQRQQ
-754 GIAEARNL
+754 GIAQARNL

-804 LESLANARNLLA
+804 HESLANARNLLA
-816 SKNYEESIAILTRL
+816 SKNYEESIAILTRM
-830 GEEFPADEEVPKLLQ
+830 GEEFPADEEVSKLLQ
-845 AAHAEQAEERKQKDI
+845 TAHAEQAEERKQKDI
-860 AEVRNLLAARGYDG
+860 AEVRNLLAARRYDE
-874 CNLLLAKLQK
+874 CTALLAKLQK
-884 QFPNDWEVLELQKT
+884 QFP
-898 VQADRAEQQ
+898 
-907 RQQGIAEARNLLAV
+907 
-921 RRYDECNALLAELR
+921 
-935 KQFSDDSDVA
+935 
-945 QLQKAVEEDQA
+945 
-956 EQRKLESLANAR
+956 
-968 NLLASKNYEESIAIL
+968 
-983 TRLGEEFP
+983 
-991 ADEEVPKLLQ
+991 
-1001 AAHAEQAEERK
+1001 
-1012 QKGIAE
+1012 
-1018 VRNLLAARRYD
+1018 
-1029 ECTALL
+1029 
-1035 AELQKQFPSDSEISQ
+1035 SDSEVSQ

-1055 REGQAEQEKLGT
+1055 REDQAEQEKLGT
-1067 LARARNLLAKRN
+1067 LAKARSLLAKRN

-1106 ARDGLAEQRKSKSLS
+1106 ARDGLAEQRKSKSLT

-1141 LKKEFPDEREISRL
+1141 LKNEFPDEREISRL
-1155 LANAAKEQA
+1155 LSNAAKEQA
-1164 EQQKQQKL
+1164 EQQKQTKL

-1230 LKKLVNEKKYPELLA
+1230 LKKLVSEKKYPELLA

-1250 KAEFPANG
+1250 KVEFPANG

-1273 IESEKRLRAAI
+1273 IESEKRLRATI
-1284 DDVKAHMH
+1284 DAVKAHMR

-1299 SRAANAALK
+1299 IRAANAALK
-1308 SFPDHAELLFLREQ
+1308 SFPDHAELVSLREQ
-1322 AEARD
+1322 AEAQD
-1327 KKQLAREMIEQRI
+1327 KKQRAREMIELRI

-1350 DFSEAIDLAKETIE
+1350 DFSDAIDLAKETLA

-1396 KEIRALTESG
+1396 QEIRALTESG

-1419 EAETL
+1419 QAETF

-1438 DAAKSAPTL
+1438 DAAKSTPTVV
-1447 ASPTAAPSTP
+1447 SPTSAPSAP
-1457 ANFSKEYAFLQRR
+1457 ASFSKEYAFLQGR

-1488 APQAS
+1488 TPQAS
-1493 ATQPPISSQPAVPM
+1493 GLNPPFRPQPAAPM
-1507 PPAQFIAVPPAPN
+1507 RPPQFKSAPPAPN

-1530 ASAPVVPAAP
+1530 ASAPVVPATP
-1540 KSPMGPARVQE
+1540 KNPMGPARVPE
-1551 RMRGTATRTAAAAS
+1551 RMRDIATRTEAAAP

-1574 LAATAMGLILGVW
+1574 LAAIAMGLILGVW
-1587 ATVHLISRPNAEE
+1587 ASVHLISRHKAEVA
-1600 SDVRSAQPAN
+1600 DVRFAQPTN
-1610 TRAAS
+1610 SRVGT
-1615 TTNANPPTRPVVPA
+1615 TTNANPPTTPVVPA
-1629 KPAVS
+1629 RPVVS
-1634 PEETQQQNAIALSD
+1634 PEEAQQRNAIALSD
-1648 KLIAS
+1648 KLVAS
-1653 GDLKGALQTL
+1653 GDLQGALRAL

-1676 IKNRETAVGE
+1676 IKNRETTVGE

-1695 LRQQEAALWQQATSE
+1695 LRQQEATLWQRATSE

-1716 DAAKRDLR
+1716 DAAKRDLQ
-1724 KILASGDG
+1724 KILPAGDG

-1746 IPRRQKEEIV
+1746 VPKRQKEESV

-1780 QVIAFDGPRRA
+1780 QVIAFEGPRKS
-1791 EAEELQRNLD
+1791 EAEELQRNVD
-1801 AKLASLKQESANRQI
+1801 AKLASLKQQSANRQI

-1839 VQIKQAGGDSA
+1839 EQIKQAGGDSA

-1885 RDRIGLEKSRSD
+1885 RDKVGLEK
-1897 FVAIVRENGP
+1897 IP
-1907 QAADAQRYLTE
+1907 
-1918 ISKKVDALNQPPSPP
+1918 
-1933 PSVKTEASNVA
+1933 
-1944 ADEVAIRDVIQR
+1944 QR
-1956 FIIAFEQRSPDG
+1956 FRGDRKG
-1968 VSQVWPSIPAK
+1968 
-1979 TFAGYKRSFEDAS
+1979 KR
-1992 AIRIQLLDETVK
+1992 
-2004 INPDGV
+2004 
-2010 TATVSARLAQQYTP
+2010 ATSR
-2024 KGQKTLDRSDLWV
+2024 
-2037 FQLSKKSGT
+2037 
-2046 WAITDVR
+2046 

>member
-1 LRKLGKYEV
+1 MRKLGKYEV

-511 RALLVDLQKQFPSDE
+511 RALLVDLQKQFPSDD

-845 AAHAEQAEERKQKDI
+845 AAHAEQ
-860 AEVRNLLAARGYDG
+860 
-874 CNLLLAKLQK
+874 
-884 QFPNDWEVLELQKT
+884 T
-898 VQADRAEQQ
+898 
-907 RQQGIAEARNLLAV
+907 
-921 RRYDECNALLAELR
+921 
-935 KQFSDDSDVA
+935 
-945 QLQKAVEEDQA
+945 
-956 EQRKLESLANAR
+956 
-968 NLLASKNYEESIAIL
+968 
-983 TRLGEEFP
+983 
-991 ADEEVPKLLQ
+991 
-1001 AAHAEQAEERK
+1001 EERK

-1035 AELQKQFPSDSEISQ
+1035 AKLQKQFPSDSEISQ